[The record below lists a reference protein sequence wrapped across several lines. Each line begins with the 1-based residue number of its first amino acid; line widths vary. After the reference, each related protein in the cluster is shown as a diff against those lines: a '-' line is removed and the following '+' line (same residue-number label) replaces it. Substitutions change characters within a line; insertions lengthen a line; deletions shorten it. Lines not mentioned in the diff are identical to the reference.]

1 MTQNTNLNIF
11 PYYDDFDP
19 LKNYYKVLFK
29 PGISIQAREITT
41 LQSILQNQ
49 IERFGNHFFKEGSV
63 VIPGQ
68 IAYDFNYTCVEIN
81 DSHLGIP
88 VSAYIDKL
96 VGKLIQ
102 GETSGIKAKI
112 DNYITNVDSDR
123 SNYTLYIKY
132 QSSDTTNFELS
143 EFNDT
148 ENLIILEDVDYSL
161 STLRANSTFA
171 TTISSEST
179 SVGTAA
185 KIAAGVYFIRGY
197 FVEVSSQT
205 VILDQ
210 YTNTPSYRIGLSIQE
225 DFAVASN
232 EYNDLFDNAQGFSN
246 YTSSGADRLV
256 INTTLIKKSLDDFND
271 ENFIELLRVSN
282 GIVEKIIKTTTYNL
296 LADEFARRT
305 YDESGNYYVKPFK
318 VVLNESLN
326 DKIGNNGI
334 YNINQQTKGGGA
346 PSDDLA
352 CLSIDVGKAYVR
364 GYEIE
369 TPSTS
374 QIDINKP
381 RQTATAI
388 NESIPFSIG
397 KQIILNN
404 VYGSIPV
411 GINTT
416 SIINLYSD
424 RTSSA
429 GSPSGTQIGVA
440 RVYDFKLK
448 NSEYVDKSTKFECA
462 LYDIQTYTNITLNSN
477 ISSISTP
484 AFIEGKNGGASGYL
498 VSNVTD
504 SNAVSLYQVSG
515 TFLIGEQIKIN
526 GIDDARTIRTV
537 RDYGI
542 SDIHQL
548 YQPGFT
554 ADVLLSKE
562 VILGSSSSFSIS
574 NGTSGISTVTSSN
587 QNFYS
592 GINVGDIV
600 SYTIG
605 SSTLPTYSKVFSV
618 SPTLKSITIAP
629 VVGVPNVCLG
639 SLPTTA
645 STVNDFKKITLE
657 LLNTSNDYLYSELYN
672 KNISNLDL
680 DGSDVIIKKSYNI
693 AAGNFTTGSYSIT
706 LESGN
711 QDLTLEPFDEED
723 YTLTFSDGT
732 IVSLDSQKV
741 TPNNKT
747 ITIQGIPANSNAAI
761 LTVTFKKVNAKTR
774 KKIYNPCSTLVV
786 NKTSSGVST
795 STSGL
800 TFSNVY
806 GIRVEDK
813 EISLNIPDVE
823 SVLAVYE
830 SSTTADPELP
840 SITLTNLNSNISNSS
855 IGEKL
860 IGSAS
865 NAVAILVSNTTNN
878 VNLVYLNENRFVTN
892 EEVTFEVSNI
902 KATVFSVAVGDKNI
916 IASYIFDNGY
926 RNEFLDFSRIIRK
939 PNSESPTKKLKI
951 VYNNYTINPDD
962 DGDFVGVNSYDKD
975 RYSFNIPIF
984 NGIRSTDII
993 DLRPRVSAYSGS
1005 GSPFEFNSRV
1015 FSSEYS
1021 SSPYIFSK
1029 DKTINLSYSY
1039 YLPRIDKLFL
1049 TKDGDFIIN
1058 SGVPSITPKLPN
1070 TLDSSLEVA
1079 TIYLPAYLYN
1089 VEDCNIVLSP
1099 HKRYTMKD
1107 ISNLDDRISNVEY
1120 YTSLSLLET
1129 DTKNLTIRDS
1139 QTNLNKFKCGFFV
1152 DNFKTLDGG
1161 DSENL
1166 NFKASIDL
1174 ENGTL
1179 RPQHYTTSLDLL
1191 LGSELVSGTG
1201 IVYDPDADP
1210 RYVKDLGSPN
1220 IKKVGEIVCLNYKDV
1235 EYVANRFSSRV
1246 ENVNPF
1252 NVINWFGSIALNPS
1266 SDSWFESKV
1275 VGRNTVNVEGNFN
1288 STISR
1293 LGADSNTGLAPAQW
1307 NSWNDRLIASGV
1319 RTGRTQNVRGASIE
1333 VQDTIASTR
1342 TGTQVRV
1349 NEQFDTTTSTNIVS
1363 QSIILQMRSRNIEVV
1378 AKRLKP
1384 NTRLYGFF
1392 DSKDMNPYFIP
1403 KLLEV
1408 NMVSGTFQA
1417 GETVTGILGSKNI
1430 SFRLASQNHKYGPYN
1445 APTETYAV
1453 NPYQSLNGLSSVYSS
1468 TSTLLNVDT
1477 FSLQLKSTS
1486 QFYGCVAIGMQ
1497 LIGEISGAI
1506 ATISDLRL
1514 ISDSSGTLI
1523 ASLFIPDSNLPS
1535 TPSFPT
1541 GSKTL
1546 TLTSSSSNSQI
1557 AGISDS
1563 SAEAVFTS
1571 NGTLNNTQE
1580 TTLRIR
1586 NATTTT
1592 NAVFDSRVRT
1602 TNRWVDP
1609 LAQSF
1614 EVADTNG
1621 VFITKCDIFFRS
1633 KDTNNIP
1640 VTLQIRT
1647 MQNGTPTQQVLPF
1660 AEISME
1666 SKDVNISEDGTAS
1679 TTFIFPSPVY
1689 LEQTGGGYALVLVS
1703 ASDSYTVWISR
1714 MGETDIS
1721 TINKPDSE
1729 KIIISQQPSLGSLFK
1744 SQNGSTWDP
1753 SQLEDLK
1760 FVLYRADFDTS
1771 GSVRFYNPELNIGN
1785 RQIVSLS
1792 PNPISAYS
1800 QSAVIGL
1807 GKSLTSTDISNL
1819 TVGAGITQLNNPYF
1833 SGKLVSTLG
1842 TIGIGSALSVNDIG
1856 NGFTTS
1862 TTYSNVN
1869 IVNITGYGGGA
1880 TVTLVT
1886 NASGNVS
1893 SATVSSGG
1901 SGYAAGDTLT
1911 IDYNDTNNFGKNL
1924 VLSIPN
1930 DVGIIS
1936 AFNSIRIDNI
1946 QGTIDNNTNVPI
1958 DYIVSNGIEIV
1969 NAYVS
1974 SYSPIS
1980 TGTYLKVSHSN
1991 HGMYSSGISSVS
2003 LSGIESDVAPAILS
2017 TEYSSTSTADIKLS
2031 SVSNF
2036 TTFENRPVGVAN
2048 PGYIL
2053 ITNEIIQYTSVDTN
2067 TNTLGGILRAI
2078 DSTKLNLHKQNNLV
2092 FKYEFNGVSLRRIN
2106 KTHAIQAPI
2115 EIDSYH
2121 IHLNMSSGGVNRTVD
2136 NNLTGPKLFFN
2147 STKSGGSYLYTI
2159 PQTDSLVG
2167 LKATQNIAFNLVKPN
2182 VQTLLPNSTTIE
2194 SRIRTFS
2201 GTSVSGNEVP
2211 YIDNGYENI
2220 SLNSN
2225 NYLSSTRII
2234 CSKVN
2239 EEARLE
2245 DFPGKKS
2252 LTLEMVLSTNDS
2264 KVSPMIDLDR
2274 VNLITVMNR
2283 IDNPVSDF
2291 TLDPRVNGI
2300 DIDPNSAIYISK
2312 QVTLAKS
2319 ADSLKVLLDAYKHS
2333 SNEIKVMYRLFRNDS
2348 PNQQQK
2354 YELFPGYTNLDE
2366 NGNIINYSKNTGDSD
2381 TFISPSVNSNDFR
2394 GYEYTASNLPVFNGF
2409 QIKIIMTG
2417 TNQSF
2422 VPEIKNL
2429 RAIATL

>member
-1 MTQNTNLNIF
+1 MAQNTNLNIF

-19 LKNYYKVLFK
+19 VKNYYKVLFK
-29 PGISIQAREITT
+29 PGFSIQSREITT

-123 SNYTLYIKY
+123 STYTLYIKY

-143 EFNDT
+143 KFNDT
-148 ENLIILEDVDYSL
+148 ENLIILEDVEYSL
-161 STLRANSTFA
+161 SSLQANSTFA
-171 TTISSEST
+171 TTISTEST

-185 KIAAGVYFIRGY
+185 KIEKGIYFIRGY

-271 ENFIELLRVSN
+271 ENFIELLRVKN
-282 GIVEKIIKTTTYNL
+282 GILEKITKTTTNNL
-296 LADEFARRT
+296 LTEELARRT

-318 VVLNESLN
+318 VGLNESLN
-326 DKIGNNGI
+326 NKIGNNGI
-334 YNINQQTKGGGA
+334 YNLNQQTREGVN
-346 PSDDLA
+346 PSDNLA

-364 GYEIE
+364 GYEVE
-369 TPSTS
+369 TLTTS

-381 RQTATAI
+381 RQTGTVI

-404 VYGSIPV
+404 VTGSIPV
-411 GINTT
+411 GIGAS
-416 SIINLYSD
+416 SIVKLYGD
-424 RTSSA
+424 RTSVS
-429 GSPSGTQIGVA
+429 GISSGTEIGVA

-448 NSEYVDKSTKFECA
+448 NSEYVDESTKFECS
-462 LYDIQTYTNITLNSN
+462 LYDIQTYTNITLNSG

-498 VSNVTD
+498 VSDITTNSD
-504 SNAVSLYQVSG
+504 AVSLYQVSG

-526 GIDDARTIRTV
+526 GIDNTRTIRTV

-548 YQPGFT
+548 YQTGFT
-554 ADVLLSKE
+554 ADVLLSKV
-562 VILGSSSSFSIS
+562 VILGSSSSYSIS
-574 NGTSGISTVTSSN
+574 SETSGISTVTSSN

-600 SYTIG
+600 SYTKQG
-605 SSTLPTYSKVFSV
+605 ETVPTYNKVSNI
-618 SPTLKSITIAP
+618 SPTLKSITIVP
-629 VVGVPNVCLG
+629 TVDVPNVCSG
-639 SLPTTA
+639 SLPTA
-645 STVNDFKKITLE
+645 VSTVNDFKKITLE

-672 KNISNLDL
+672 KNISNLNL
-680 DGSDVIIKKSYNI
+680 ESSDVIIKKSYNI
-693 AAGNFTTGSYSIT
+693 APNSLTSGSYSAI
-706 LESGN
+706 LESN
-711 QDLTLEPFDEED
+711 PDLTLEPFDEED
-723 YTLTFSDGT
+723 YTLTFSDGVVVT
-732 IVSLDSQKV
+732 LDSQKLM
-741 TPNNKT
+741 PNNKT
-747 ITIQGIPANSNAAI
+747 ITIQGIPSGNTNGAT
-761 LTVTFKKVNAKTR
+761 LTVTFKKVNTKTR
-774 KKIYNPCSTLVV
+774 KKIYNPCSTLIID
-786 NKTSSGVST
+786 KTSSGIST
-795 STSGL
+795 STNGL
-800 TFSNVY
+800 TVSNVY
-806 GIRVEDK
+806 GIRVEDR
-813 EISLNIPDVE
+813 EISLNVPDVE

-830 SSTTADPELP
+830 SSTTNEPELP
-840 SITLTNLNSNISNSS
+840 SITLTDLNSNILNSS
-855 IGEKL
+855 IGEKI
-860 IGSAS
+860 IGTTS
-865 NAVAILVSNTTNN
+865 NAVATLVSTTSNRA
-878 VNLVYLNENRFVTN
+878 NLVYLNENKFVAN

-902 KATVFSVAVGDKNI
+902 KATVFSVTVGDKNI
-916 IASYIFDNGY
+916 RNSYIFDNGY
-926 RNEFLDFSRIIRK
+926 RKEFLDFSRIIR
-939 PNSESPTKKLKI
+939 NSNAESPTRKLKI
-951 VYNNYTINPDD
+951 VYNNYTIKPDD

-975 RYSFNIPIF
+975 RYSFNIPVF
-984 NGIRSTDII
+984 NGIRTTDII
-993 DLRPRVSAYSGS
+993 DLRPRVSAYSGNK
-1005 GSPFEFNSRV
+1005 SPFEFNSRV
-1015 FSSEYS
+1015 FSSEYG
-1021 SSPYIFSK
+1021 SSPYIFAK

-1070 TLDSSLEVA
+1070 TLDSGLEVA

-1089 VEDCNIVLSP
+1089 VDDCNIVLSP

-1107 ISNLDDRISNVEY
+1107 ISNIDDRVSNVEY

-1152 DNFKTLDGG
+1152 DNFNTLDGG
-1161 DSENL
+1161 DFENL

-1179 RPQHYTTSLDLL
+1179 RPQHYTTSIDLL

-1201 IVYDPDADP
+1201 IAYNPDADP

-1220 IKKVGEIVCLNYKDV
+1220 IKKVGDTVCLNYKDV

-1252 NVINWFGSIALNPS
+1252 NVINWFGSVALNPS

-1275 VGRNTVNVEGNFN
+1275 TGRNNINVEGNFN

-1293 LGADSNTGLAPAQW
+1293 LDADSNTGLAPAQW
-1307 NSWNDRLIASGV
+1307 NSWNTLTTTLDPIGKGRRQVTEVKTAS
-1319 RTGRTQNVRGASIE
+1319 
-1333 VQDTIASTR
+1333 R
-1342 TGTQVRV
+1342 TGTQVQV
-1349 NEQFDTTTSTNIVS
+1349 NEKLDTTTSTNITS
-1363 QSIILQMRSRNIEVV
+1363 QSIILTMRSRNIEVV

-1384 NTRLYGFF
+1384 NTRFYGFF
-1392 DSKDMNPYFIP
+1392 DGKDMNPYFIP

-1408 NMVSGTFQA
+1408 KMVSGTFQA
-1417 GETVTGILGSKNI
+1417 GETITGILGSKNI

-1445 APTETYAV
+1445 APTETYKT
-1453 NPYQSLNGLSSVYSS
+1453 NLYQATSGLSSIYSS

-1486 QFYGCVAIGMQ
+1486 QFYGCVSIGMQ
-1497 LIGEISGAI
+1497 LVGGTSGAI

-1514 ISDSSGTLI
+1514 ISDSNGTLI

-1535 TPSFPT
+1535 TPTFPT

-1563 SAEAVFTS
+1563 SADAVFTS
-1571 NGTLNNTQE
+1571 SGTLNNTQE

-1592 NAVFDSRVRT
+1592 NVVSGSNT
-1602 TNRWVDP
+1602 TTRNRWVDP

-1614 EVADTNG
+1614 EVADING
-1621 VFITKCDIFFRS
+1621 IFITKCDIFFRS
-1633 KDTNNIP
+1633 KDNNIP

-1647 MQNGTPTQQVLPF
+1647 MQNGTPTQQILPF
-1660 AEISME
+1660 AETVME
-1666 SKDVNISEDGTAS
+1666 AEKVNISEDGTVP
-1679 TTFIFPSPVY
+1679 TTFIFSSPIY
-1689 LEQTGGGYALVLVS
+1689 LEQTGSGYALVLVS

-1714 MGETDIS
+1714 MGETDVS

-1785 RQIVSLS
+1785 HQIVSLS

-1800 QSAVIGL
+1800 QSAIVGL
-1807 GKSLTSTDISNL
+1807 GKSLTSTDISEL

-1833 SGKLVSTLG
+1833 SGKLGSILG
-1842 TIGIGSALSVNDIG
+1842 TIGIGSTLLVNNSG
-1856 NGFTTS
+1856 NGFS
-1862 TTYSNVN
+1862 TGINTYFNVN
-1869 IVNITGYGGGA
+1869 TVNITGYGSGA
-1880 TVTLVT
+1880 KVTIVT
-1886 NASGNVS
+1886 NDSGNVS
-1893 SATVSSGG
+1893 SATVISGG
-1901 SGYAAGDTLT
+1901 SGYAVGDTLT
-1911 IDYNDTNNFGKNL
+1911 INYNDTNNFGKDL
-1924 VLSIPN
+1924 IISIPN

-1946 QGTIDNNTNVPI
+1946 QGTVDNNINRPV
-1958 DYIVSNGIEIV
+1958 DYIVSNGTAIA

-1974 SYSPIS
+1974 SYSSIN

-1991 HGMYSSGISSVS
+1991 HGMYSENSIVS
-2003 LSGIESDVAPAILS
+2003 LSGIESDVAPSILS

-2031 SVSNF
+2031 NVSNF
-2036 TTFENRPVGVAN
+2036 TTFENRPVGVGN

-2053 ITNEIIQYTSVDTN
+2053 ITNEIIQYTSVN
-2067 TNTLGGILRAI
+2067 ASTNTLGGILRAI
-2078 DSTKLNLHKQNNLV
+2078 DSTKLNLHYQNSLV

-2106 KTHAIQAPI
+2106 KTHTITSPI

-2121 IHLNMSSGGVNRTVD
+2121 IHLNMSLDGVNRKED
-2136 NNLTGPKLFFN
+2136 NTTGPKLFFN

-2159 PQTDSLVG
+2159 PQMGSSVG
-2167 LKATQNIAFNLVKPN
+2167 PKVTQNIAFNLVKPN
-2182 VQTLLPNSTTIE
+2182 VQTLLPNSTNIE

-2211 YIDNGYENI
+2211 YIDNGYESI

-2225 NYLSSTRII
+2225 NYLSSTRMI

-2239 EEARLE
+2239 EESRLV

-2274 VNLITVMNR
+2274 VNLITIMNR
-2283 IDNPVSDF
+2283 IDAPVSDF

-2300 DIDPNSAIYISK
+2300 DTDPNSAIYISK

-2319 ADSLKVLLDAYKHS
+2319 ADSLKVLLDAYRHT

-2348 PNQQQK
+2348 PNQKQN

-2366 NGNIINYSKNTGDSD
+2366 NGNIINYSKNTGSSD
-2381 TFISPSVNSNDFR
+2381 TFVSPSISSNDFR

>member
-1 MTQNTNLNIF
+1 MRELAFLN
-11 PYYDDFDP
+11 
-19 LKNYYKVLFK
+19 K
-29 PGISIQAREITT
+29 GITITLT
-41 LQSILQNQ
+41 
-49 IERFGNHFFKEGSV
+49 
-63 VIPGQ
+63 
-68 IAYDFNYTCVEIN
+68 D
-81 DSHLGIP
+81 
-88 VSAYIDKL
+88 
-96 VGKLIQ
+96 
-102 GETSGIKAKI
+102 
-112 DNYITNVDSDR
+112 
-123 SNYTLYIKY
+123 
-132 QSSDTTNFELS
+132 
-143 EFNDT
+143 
-148 ENLIILEDVDYSL
+148 
-161 STLRANSTFA
+161 
-171 TTISSEST
+171 
-179 SVGTAA
+179 
-185 KIAAGVYFIRGY
+185 
-197 FVEVSSQT
+197 
-205 VILDQ
+205 
-210 YTNTPSYRIGLSIQE
+210 
-225 DFAVASN
+225 
-232 EYNDLFDNAQGFSN
+232 
-246 YTSSGADRLV
+246 
-256 INTTLIKKSLDDFND
+256 
-271 ENFIELLRVSN
+271 
-282 GIVEKIIKTTTYNL
+282 
-296 LADEFARRT
+296 
-305 YDESGNYYVKPFK
+305 
-318 VVLNESLN
+318 
-326 DKIGNNGI
+326 
-334 YNINQQTKGGGA
+334 
-346 PSDDLA
+346 
-352 CLSIDVGKAYVR
+352 
-364 GYEIE
+364 
-369 TPSTS
+369 
-374 QIDINKP
+374 
-381 RQTATAI
+381 
-388 NESIPFSIG
+388 
-397 KQIILNN
+397 
-404 VYGSIPV
+404 
-411 GINTT
+411 
-416 SIINLYSD
+416 
-424 RTSSA
+424 
-429 GSPSGTQIGVA
+429 
-440 RVYDFKLK
+440 
-448 NSEYVDKSTKFECA
+448 
-462 LYDIQTYTNITLNSN
+462 LNSN
-477 ISSISTP
+477 I
-484 AFIEGKNGGASGYL
+484 L
-498 VSNVTD
+498 
-504 SNAVSLYQVSG
+504 
-515 TFLIGEQIKIN
+515 
-526 GIDDARTIRTV
+526 
-537 RDYGI
+537 
-542 SDIHQL
+542 
-548 YQPGFT
+548 
-554 ADVLLSKE
+554 
-562 VILGSSSSFSIS
+562 
-574 NGTSGISTVTSSN
+574 
-587 QNFYS
+587 
-592 GINVGDIV
+592 
-600 SYTIG
+600 
-605 SSTLPTYSKVFSV
+605 
-618 SPTLKSITIAP
+618 
-629 VVGVPNVCLG
+629 
-639 SLPTTA
+639 
-645 STVNDFKKITLE
+645 
-657 LLNTSNDYLYSELYN
+657 
-672 KNISNLDL
+672 
-680 DGSDVIIKKSYNI
+680 
-693 AAGNFTTGSYSIT
+693 
-706 LESGN
+706 
-711 QDLTLEPFDEED
+711 
-723 YTLTFSDGT
+723 
-732 IVSLDSQKV
+732 
-741 TPNNKT
+741 
-747 ITIQGIPANSNAAI
+747 
-761 LTVTFKKVNAKTR
+761 
-774 KKIYNPCSTLVV
+774 
-786 NKTSSGVST
+786 
-795 STSGL
+795 
-800 TFSNVY
+800 
-806 GIRVEDK
+806 
-813 EISLNIPDVE
+813 
-823 SVLAVYE
+823 
-830 SSTTADPELP
+830 
-840 SITLTNLNSNISNSS
+840 NSS
-855 IGEKL
+855 IGEKI
-860 IGSAS
+860 IGTTS
-865 NAVAILVSNTTNN
+865 NAVATLVSITNN
-878 VNLVYLNENRFVTN
+878 TVNLVYLNENRFVAN

-916 IASYIFDNGY
+916 RNSYIFDNGY
-926 RNEFLDFSRIIRK
+926 RKEFLDFSRIIRTS
-939 PNSESPTKKLKI
+939 NAESPTRKLKI
-951 VYNNYTINPDD
+951 VYNNYTINLDD

-975 RYSFNIPIF
+975 RYSFNIPVF
-984 NGIRSTDII
+984 DTIRSTDII
-993 DLRPRVSAYSGS
+993 DLRPRVSAYSGTK
-1005 GSPFEFNSRV
+1005 SPFEFNSRV
-1015 FSSEYS
+1015 FSSENG
-1021 SSPYIFSK
+1021 SSPYIFTK
-1029 DKTINLSYSY
+1029 DKTINLSYSH

-1049 TKDGDFIIN
+1049 TKDGEFIIN

-1070 TLDSSLEVA
+1070 ALDSSLEVA

-1107 ISNLDDRISNVEY
+1107 IFNLDDRVSNVEY

-1201 IVYDPDADP
+1201 IVYNPDADP

-1220 IKKVGEIVCLNYKDV
+1220 IKKVGDIVCLNYKDV

-1252 NVINWFGSIALNPS
+1252 NVINWFGSIVLNPD

-1275 VGRNTVNVEGNFN
+1275 IGRETVNVEGNFN

-1293 LGADSNTGLAPAQW
+1293 LGADSNTGLTPAQW
-1307 NSWNDRLIASGV
+1307 NSWNESTTTADPRGKGRRLV
-1319 RTGRTQNVRGASIE
+1319 T
-1333 VQDTIASTR
+1333 DTTTINR
-1342 TGTQVRV
+1342 VGTQVRV
-1349 NEQFDTTTSTNIVS
+1349 DERFDTTTSTNVVS

-1408 NMVSGTFQA
+1408 KMVSGTFQA
-1417 GETVTGILGSKNI
+1417 GETVTGISGAKNI
-1430 SFRLASQNHKYGPYN
+1430 SFRIASQNHKYGPYN

-1541 GSKTL
+1541 GNKTL

-1592 NAVFDSRVRT
+1592 NAVFDSNVRT

-1666 SKDVNISEDGTAS
+1666 SKDVNISENGTVP
-1679 TTFIFPSPVY
+1679 TTFVFPSPVY
-1689 LEQTGGGYALVLVS
+1689 LEQTGSGYALVLVS

-1785 RQIVSLS
+1785 HQIVSLS

-1800 QSAVIGL
+1800 QSAIIGL
-1807 GKSLTSTDISNL
+1807 GKNLTSTDISNL

-1842 TIGIGSALSVNDIG
+1842 TIGIGSALSITNPGYGYTSNTTWNNVPLTTLTGFG
-1856 NGFTTS
+1856 NGAYVNLTISNNVAVAS
-1862 TTYSNVN
+1862 TVL
-1869 IVNITGYGGGA
+1869 I
-1880 TVTLVT
+1880 
-1886 NASGNVS
+1886 
-1893 SATVSSGG
+1893 GG

-1911 IDYNDTNNFGKNL
+1911 VNPSYTGGFGKDL
-1924 VLSIPN
+1924 ILSIPN
-1930 DVGIIS
+1930 NVGIIS

-1946 QGTIDNNTNVPI
+1946 QGTVDNNTNVSVN
-1958 DYIVSNGIEIV
+1958 YIVSNGTVIT

-1974 SYSPIS
+1974 SYSSIN

-1991 HGMYSSGISSVS
+1991 HGMYSENSIVS
-2003 LSGIESDVAPAILS
+2003 LSGIESDVAPTILS
-2017 TEYSSTSTADIKLS
+2017 TEYSSTSTADIRLS
-2031 SVSNF
+2031 NVSNF
-2036 TTFENRPVGVAN
+2036 TTFENRPVGVGN

-2053 ITNEIIQYTSVDTN
+2053 INNEIIQYTSVDTN
-2067 TNTLGGILRAI
+2067 ANTLAGITSRAV
-2078 DSTKLNLHKQNNLV
+2078 DATKLNLHKQNDLV

-2121 IHLNMSSGGVNRTVD
+2121 IYLNMSSGGVNRTVD

-2167 LKATQNIAFNLVKPN
+2167 PKATQNIAFNLVKPN
-2182 VQTLLPNSTTIE
+2182 VQTLLPNSTNIE

-2225 NYLSSTRII
+2225 NYLSSTRLIA
-2234 CSKVN
+2234 STVN
-2239 EEARLE
+2239 ENARLG

-2283 IDNPVSDF
+2283 IDTPVSDF

-2300 DIDPNSAIYISK
+2300 DTDPNSAIYISK
-2312 QVTLAKS
+2312 QVALAKS
-2319 ADSLKVLLDAYKHS
+2319 ADSLKVLLDAYRHS

-2348 PNQQQK
+2348 PNQEQK

-2366 NGNIINYSKNTGDSD
+2366 NGNIINYSKNTGDAD
-2381 TFISPSVNSNDFR
+2381 TFVSPSVNPNDFR

>member
-1 MTQNTNLNIF
+1 MAQNTNLNIF

-29 PGISIQAREITT
+29 PGVSIQAREITT

-132 QSSDTTNFELS
+132 QSSDSTNFKLS
-143 EFNDT
+143 KFNDT
-148 ENLIILEDVDYSL
+148 ENLIILEDIDYSL
-161 STLRANSTFA
+161 SSLRANSTFA

-185 KIAAGVYFIRGY
+185 KIAEGVYFIRGY

-271 ENFIELLRVSN
+271 ENFIELLRVRN
-282 GIVEKIIKTTTYNL
+282 GIVEKITRTTTNNL
-296 LADEFARRT
+296 LTEELARRT
-305 YDESGNYYVKPFK
+305 YDESGDYYVKPFK
-318 VVLNESLN
+318 VALNESLN
-326 DKIGNNGI
+326 NKIGNNGI
-334 YNINQQTKGGGA
+334 YNFNQQTKGGGS

-364 GYEIE
+364 GYEVE
-369 TPSTS
+369 TPTTF

-381 RQTATAI
+381 RQTDTTI
-388 NESIPFSIG
+388 NESIPFSVG
-397 KQIILNN
+397 NQIILNN

-416 SIINLYSD
+416 SIVKLYSD

-429 GSPSGTQIGVA
+429 GSPSGTEIGVA

-448 NSEYVDKSTKFECA
+448 NSEYVDKSTKFECS
-462 LYDIQTYTNITLNSN
+462 LYDIQTYTNIILNSG
-477 ISSISTP
+477 ISSITTP

-504 SNAVSLYQVSG
+504 SNVVSLYQVSG

-526 GIDDARTIRTV
+526 GINDTRTIRTV
-537 RDYGI
+537 RDYNI

-548 YQPGFT
+548 YQTGFT
-554 ADVLLSKE
+554 ADVLLSKV
-562 VILGSSSSFSIS
+562 VILGSSSSYSIS
-574 NGTSGISTVTSSN
+574 SETSGISTVTSSN

-657 LLNTSNDYLYSELYN
+657 LLNTSNAYLYSELYN
-672 KNISNLDL
+672 KNISNLNL

-693 AAGNFTTGSYSIT
+693 APGNFTTGTYSAT
-706 LESGN
+706 LETN
-711 QDLTLEPFDEED
+711 PDLTLEPFDEED
-723 YTLTFSDGT
+723 YTLTFSDGA
-732 IVSLDSQKV
+732 VVPLDSQKV
-741 TPNNKT
+741 TTNNKT
-747 ITIQGIPANSNAAI
+747 ITIRGITPNSNSAT
-761 LTVTFKKVNAKTR
+761 LTVTFKKVNTKTR
-774 KKIYNPCSTLVV
+774 KKIYNPCSTLIV

-806 GIRVEDK
+806 GLRVEDK

-823 SVLAVYE
+823 SVLAIYE
-830 SSTTADPELP
+830 SSTTNEPTLP
-840 SITLTNLNSNISNSS
+840 SITLTDLNSNILNSS
-855 IGEKL
+855 IGEKI
-860 IGSAS
+860 IGTTS
-865 NAVAILVSNTTNN
+865 NAVATLVSITNN
-878 VNLVYLNENRFVTN
+878 TVNLVYLNENRFVVN
-892 EEVTFEVSNI
+892 EEVTFEVSSI

-916 IASYIFDNGY
+916 RNSYIFDNGY
-926 RNEFLDFSRIIRK
+926 RKEFLDFSRIIRTS
-939 PNSESPTKKLKI
+939 NAESPTRKLKI
-951 VYNNYTINPDD
+951 VYNNYNINPDD

-975 RYSFNIPIF
+975 RYSFNIPVF
-984 NGIRSTDII
+984 DTIRSTDII
-993 DLRPRVSAYSGS
+993 DLRPRVSAYSGTK
-1005 GSPFEFNSRV
+1005 SPFEFNSRV
-1015 FSSEYS
+1015 FSSENG
-1021 SSPYIFSK
+1021 SSPYIFTK

-1152 DNFKTLDGG
+1152 DNFKSLDGG

-1174 ENGTL
+1174 ENETL
-1179 RPQHYTTSLDLL
+1179 RPEHYTTSIDLL

-1220 IKKVGEIVCLNYKDV
+1220 IKKVGDIVCLNYRDV

-1252 NVINWFGSIALNPS
+1252 NVINWLGSIVLHPS

-1275 VGRNTVNVEGNFN
+1275 IGRETVNVEGNFN

-1307 NSWNDRLIASGV
+1307 NSWNESTTTADPRGRGRRLV
-1319 RTGRTQNVRGASIE
+1319 T
-1333 VQDTIASTR
+1333 DTTTINRA
-1342 TGTQVRV
+1342 GTQVRV
-1349 NEQFDTTTSTNIVS
+1349 DERFDTTTSTNVVS

-1453 NPYQSLNGLSSVYSS
+1453 NPYQSLNGLASVYSS

-1523 ASLFIPDSNLPS
+1523 ASLFIPDFNLPS

-1546 TLTSSSSNSQI
+1546 TLTSSSTNSQI

-1592 NAVFDSRVRT
+1592 NAVFDSNVRT

-1660 AEISME
+1660 AETIME
-1666 SKDVNISEDGTAS
+1666 ATDVNISENGTVP
-1679 TTFIFPSPVY
+1679 TTFVFPSPVY
-1689 LEQTGGGYALVLVS
+1689 LEQTSSGYALVLVS

-1714 MGETDIS
+1714 MGETDVS

-1833 SGKLVSTLG
+1833 SGRLVSTLG
-1842 TIGIGSALSVNDIG
+1842 SIGIGSTLSITNPGYGYSSNTTWNNVPLTTLTGFG
-1856 NGFTTS
+1856 NGAYVNLTI
-1862 TTYSNVN
+1862 SNNVA
-1869 IVNITGYGGGA
+1869 V
-1880 TVTLVT
+1880 
-1886 NASGNVS
+1886 AS
-1893 SATVSSGG
+1893 TVSIGG

-1911 IDYNDTNNFGKNL
+1911 VSPSYTGGFGKNL
-1924 VLSIPN
+1924 ILSIPN
-1930 DVGIIS
+1930 NVGIIS

-1946 QGTIDNNTNVPI
+1946 QGTVDNNTNVSV
-1958 DYIVSNGIEIV
+1958 DYIVSNGTVIT

-1974 SYSPIS
+1974 SYSSIN

-1991 HGMYSSGISSVS
+1991 HGMYSENSIVS

-2017 TEYSSTSTADIKLS
+2017 TEYSSTSTADIRLS
-2031 SVSNF
+2031 NVSNF
-2036 TTFENRPVGVAN
+2036 TTFENRPVGVGN

-2053 ITNEIIQYTSVDTN
+2053 INNEIIQYTSVDTN
-2067 TNTLGGILRAI
+2067 ANTLAGITSRAV
-2078 DSTKLNLHKQNNLV
+2078 DATKLNLHKQNDLV

-2106 KTHAIQAPI
+2106 KTHTISSPI

-2167 LKATQNIAFNLVKPN
+2167 PKATQNIAFNLVKPN
-2182 VQTLLPNSTTIE
+2182 VQTLLPNSTNIE

-2201 GTSVSGNEVP
+2201 GTSVSGNEDP

-2225 NYLSSTRII
+2225 NYLSSTRLIA
-2234 CSKVN
+2234 STVN
-2239 EEARLE
+2239 ENARLGA
-2245 DFPGKKS
+2245 FPGKKS

-2283 IDNPVSDF
+2283 IDTPVSDF

-2300 DIDPNSAIYISK
+2300 DTDPNSAIYISK

-2319 ADSLKVLLDAYKHS
+2319 ADSLKVLLDAYRHS

-2348 PNQQQK
+2348 PNQEQK

-2366 NGNIINYSKNTGDSD
+2366 NGNIINYSKNTGDAD
-2381 TFISPSVNSNDFR
+2381 TFVSPSVNPNDFR
-2394 GYEYTASNLPVFNGF
+2394 GYEYSASNLPVFNGF

>member
-1 MTQNTNLNIF
+1 MAQNTNLNIF

-29 PGISIQAREITT
+29 PGTSVQAREITT

-49 IERFGNHFFKEGSV
+49 VEKFGKHFFKEGSV

-102 GETSGIKAKI
+102 GETSGIKAKV
-112 DNYITNVDSDR
+112 DSYITNIDSDR
-123 SNYTLYIKY
+123 STHTLYIKY

-143 EFNDT
+143 KFNDN

-161 STLRANSTFA
+161 SSLRVNSTFA

-179 SVGTAA
+179 SIGTAA
-185 KIAAGVYFIRGY
+185 KIAKGIYFIRGY

-246 YTSSGADRLV
+246 YTSSGADRLI
-256 INTTLIKKSLDDFND
+256 INTTLIKKALDDFND
-271 ENFIELLRVSN
+271 ENFIELLRVRN
-282 GIVEKIIKTTTYNL
+282 GVVEKITKTTTNSL
-296 LADEFARRT
+296 LNDELARRT

-318 VVLNESLN
+318 VTLNESLN

-334 YNINQQTKGGGA
+334 YNINQQTKGGGS

-369 TPSTS
+369 TLTTS
-374 QIDINKP
+374 QLDINKP
-381 RQTATAI
+381 RQTDTAI
-388 NESIPFSIG
+388 NEAIPFSVG
-397 KQIILNN
+397 NQIILNN

-416 SIINLYSD
+416 SVVKLYSD
-424 RTSSA
+424 RTVTPGTS
-429 GSPSGTQIGVA
+429 SGTEIGVA

-448 NSEYVDKSTKFECA
+448 NSEYVDESTKFECA
-462 LYDIQTYTNITLNSN
+462 LYDIQTYTYITLNSN
-477 ISSISTP
+477 ISFISTP
-484 AFIEGKNGGASGYL
+484 AFIEGKNSGASGYL
-498 VSNVTD
+498 VSPISN
-504 SNAVSLYQVSG
+504 SNAVLLYQVSG

-526 GIDDARTIRTV
+526 GVDDSRTIRTV

-548 YQPGFT
+548 YQTGFT

-574 NGTSGISTVTSSN
+574 DGTSGISTVTSSN

-605 SSTLPTYSKVFSV
+605 SSTLPTYSKVSSV
-618 SPTLKSITIAP
+618 SPTLKSLTITP
-629 VVGVPNVCLG
+629 VVGVPNVGLG
-639 SLPTTA
+639 SLPTT
-645 STVNDFKKITLE
+645 SSVVNDFKKITLE
-657 LLNTSNDYLYSELYN
+657 LLSTSNAYLYSELYN
-672 KNISNLDL
+672 KNISNLNL
-680 DGSDVIIKKSYNI
+680 NGSDVIIKKSYNI

-711 QDLTLEPFDEED
+711 PDLTLEPFDEED
-723 YTLTFSDGT
+723 YTLTFSDGA
-732 IVSLDSQKV
+732 IASLDSQKV
-741 TPNNKT
+741 ITNNKT
-747 ITIQGIPANSNAAI
+747 ITIQGITANPNSAT
-761 LTVTFKKVNAKTR
+761 LTVTFKKVNTKTR

-823 SVLAVYE
+823 SILAVYE
-830 SSTTADPELP
+830 SSTTDEPKLP
-840 SITLTNLNSNISNSS
+840 SITLTNLNSNISNSNV
-855 IGEKL
+855 GEKI
-860 IGSAS
+860 IGSTS
-865 NAVAILVSNTTNN
+865 NAVAILVSNT
-878 VNLVYLNENRFVTN
+878 VNKVDLVYLNENRFVIN

-916 IASYIFDNGY
+916 RNSYIFDNGY
-926 RNEFLDFSRIIRK
+926 RKEFLDFSRIIRK
-939 PNSESPTKKLKI
+939 SNSESPTKKLKI
-951 VYNNYTINPDD
+951 VYNNYTINPND

-975 RYSFNIPIF
+975 RYSFNIPTF
-984 NGIRSTDII
+984 NGIRSADII

-1005 GSPFEFNSRV
+1005 RSPFEFNSRV
-1015 FSSEYS
+1015 FSSENS

-1152 DNFKTLDGG
+1152 DNFKSLDGG
-1161 DSENL
+1161 DSGNL
-1166 NFKASIDL
+1166 NFRASIDL
-1174 ENGTL
+1174 ENETL
-1179 RPQHYTTSLDLL
+1179 RPQHYTTSVDLL
-1191 LGSELVSGTG
+1191 LGSELVSGAG
-1201 IVYDPDADP
+1201 IVYDPNADP

-1220 IKKVGEIVCLNYKDV
+1220 IKKVGDIVCLNYKNV

-1252 NVINWFGSIALNPS
+1252 NVINWFGSVVLHPS

-1275 VGRNTVNVEGNFN
+1275 IGRDTVNVEGNFN

-1307 NSWNDRLIASGV
+1307 NSWNESTTTADPRGRGRRLV
-1319 RTGRTQNVRGASIE
+1319 T
-1333 VQDTIASTR
+1333 DTTTINRA
-1342 TGTQVRV
+1342 GTQVRV
-1349 NEQFDTTTSTNIVS
+1349 NERFDTTTSTNVVS
-1363 QSIILQMRSRNIEVV
+1363 QSIILQMRSRNIEIL

-1384 NTRLYGFF
+1384 NTRFYGFF

-1408 NMVSGTFQA
+1408 KMVSGTFQA
-1417 GETVTGILGSKNI
+1417 GETVTGILGAKNI
-1430 SFRLASQNHKYGPYN
+1430 SFRLASQNHKYGPYT

-1453 NPYQSLNGLSSVYSS
+1453 NLYQSLNGLSSVYSS

-1477 FSLQLKSTS
+1477 FSLQLKSSS

-1497 LIGEISGAI
+1497 LVGEASGAI

-1571 NGTLNNTQE
+1571 SGTLNNTQE

-1592 NAVFDSRVRT
+1592 TTVFDSNVRT

-1621 VFITKCDIFFRS
+1621 VFITKCDVFFRS
-1633 KDTNNIP
+1633 KDTNEIP

-1660 AEISME
+1660 AETIVE
-1666 SKDVNISEDGTAS
+1666 AKDVNISEDGTVP

-1689 LEQTGGGYALVLVS
+1689 LEQTNSGYALVLVS

-1785 RQIVSLS
+1785 HQIVSLS

-1800 QSAVIGL
+1800 QSAIIGL

-1833 SGKLVSTLG
+1833 SGRLVSTLG
-1842 TIGIGSALSVNDIG
+1842 SIGIGSTLSITNPGYGYSSNITWNNVPLTTLTGFG
-1856 NGFTTS
+1856 NGAYVNLTI
-1862 TTYSNVN
+1862 SNNVA
-1869 IVNITGYGGGA
+1869 V
-1880 TVTLVT
+1880 
-1886 NASGNVS
+1886 AS
-1893 SATVSSGG
+1893 TVSIGG
-1901 SGYAAGDTLT
+1901 SGYTAGDTLT
-1911 IDYNDTNNFGKNL
+1911 VNPSYTGGFGRNL

-1930 DVGIIS
+1930 NVGIIS
-1936 AFNSIRIDNI
+1936 AFNSILVDNI
-1946 QGTIDNNTNVPI
+1946 QGTVNNNINIPA
-1958 DYIVSNGIEIV
+1958 DYIASNGTAIV
-1969 NAYVS
+1969 NGYIN
-1974 SYSPIS
+1974 SYSGIN
-1980 TGTYLKVSHSN
+1980 TGTYLKVFHTN
-1991 HGMYSSGISSVS
+1991 HGMYSKNSIVS
-2003 LSGIESDVAPAILS
+2003 LSGIESDISPSILSADYSSAPATNIQLS
-2017 TEYSSTSTADIKLS
+2017 N
-2031 SVSNF
+2031 VSIF
-2036 TTFENRPVGVAN
+2036 TTFENTPVGPGN

-2053 ITNEIIQYTSVDTN
+2053 INNEIIQYTGVNTDTN
-2067 TNTLGGILRAI
+2067 TLSGILGTI
-2078 DSTKLNLHKQNNLV
+2078 DATKLNLHKQNDLV

-2106 KTHAIQAPI
+2106 KTHIIQSPI

-2121 IHLNMSSGGVNRTVD
+2121 IHLDMLSGGTTREVD
-2136 NNLTGPKLFFN
+2136 DIITGSKLFFN
-2147 STKSGGSYLYTI
+2147 STKSGGSYLHTI
-2159 PQTDSLVG
+2159 PQTDTING
-2167 LKATQNIAFNLVKPN
+2167 PKATQNIAFNLIKPN
-2182 VQTLLPNSTTIE
+2182 VQTLLPNSTNIE

-2225 NYLSSTRII
+2225 NYLSSTRMI
-2234 CSKVN
+2234 CSTVN
-2239 EEARLE
+2239 ENDRLI

-2252 LTLEMVLSTNDS
+2252 FTMEMVLSTVDS

-2300 DIDPNSAIYISK
+2300 DTDPNSAIYISK
-2312 QVTLAKS
+2312 QVNLVKS
-2319 ADSLKVLLDAYKHS
+2319 ADSLKVLLDAYRHS

-2348 PNQQQK
+2348 PNQKQN
-2354 YELFPGYTNLDE
+2354 YELFPGYANLDE

-2381 TFISPSVNSNDFR
+2381 TFVSPSVNSNDFR
-2394 GYEYTASNLPVFNGF
+2394 GYEYTASNLPIFNGF

-2422 VPEIKNL
+2422 VPEVKNL

>member
-1 MTQNTNLNIF
+1 MAQNTNLNIF

-29 PGISIQAREITT
+29 PGVSIQAREITT

-49 IERFGNHFFKEGSV
+49 IERFGKHFFKEGSV

-112 DNYITNVDSDR
+112 DSYITNVDSDR

-132 QSSDTTNFELS
+132 QSSDSTNFKLS
-143 EFNDT
+143 KFNDA

-161 STLRANSTFA
+161 SSLRANSTFA

-185 KIAAGVYFIRGY
+185 KIAEGVYFIRGY
-197 FVEVSSQT
+197 FVEVSPQT

-271 ENFIELLRVSN
+271 ENFIELLRVRN
-282 GIVEKIIKTTTYNL
+282 GIVEKITKTTTNSL
-296 LADEFARRT
+296 LTDELARRT
-305 YDESGNYYVKPFK
+305 YDESGDYYVKPFK
-318 VVLNESLN
+318 VTLNESLN
-326 DKIGNNGI
+326 NKIGNNGI
-334 YNINQQTKGGGA
+334 YNLDQQTKGGGS
-346 PSDDLA
+346 PSNDLA

-364 GYEIE
+364 GYEVE
-369 TPSTS
+369 TRTTS

-381 RQTATAI
+381 RQTDTII

-404 VYGSIPV
+404 VYGSIP
-411 GINTT
+411 IAIDTT
-416 SIINLYSD
+416 SIVKLYNG
-424 RTSSA
+424 RTLSPGSS
-429 GSPSGTQIGVA
+429 SGTEIGVA

-448 NSEYVDKSTKFECA
+448 NSEYVDESTKFECS

-477 ISSISTP
+477 ISSIPTP

-498 VSNVTD
+498 VSDVTD
-504 SNAVSLYQVSG
+504 SNVVSLYQVSG

-526 GIDDARTIRTV
+526 GIDDTRTILTV

-548 YQPGFT
+548 YQTGFT
-554 ADVLLSKE
+554 ADVLLSNG
-562 VILGSSSSFSIS
+562 VTLGSSSSFSIS
-574 NGTSGISTVTSSN
+574 RESSGISTVTSSN
-587 QNFYS
+587 QSFYS

-600 SYTIG
+600 SYTKQG
-605 SSTLPTYSKVFSV
+605 ESVPTYNSV
-618 SPTLKSITIAP
+618 STISPTLKSITIVPTAD
-629 VVGVPNVCLG
+629 VPNVCVGGL
-639 SLPTTA
+639 STTT

-657 LLNTSNDYLYSELYN
+657 LLNTSNAYLYSELHN
-672 KNISNLDL
+672 KNISNLNL
-680 DGSDVIIKKSYNI
+680 EGSDVIIKKSYNI
-693 AAGNFTTGSYSIT
+693 AAPSSFATGSYTQT
-706 LESGN
+706 LETN
-711 QDLTLEPFDEED
+711 PDLTLEPFDEED
-723 YTLTFSDGT
+723 YTLTFSNGD
-732 IVSLDSQKV
+732 VVPLDSQKV
-741 TPNNKT
+741 IINNKT
-747 ITIQGIPANSNAAI
+747 ITIQGITPNPNDAT

-774 KKIYNPCSTLVV
+774 KKIYNPCSTLVID
-786 NKTSSGVST
+786 KTNSGVST

-800 TFSNVY
+800 TFSKVY
-806 GIRVEDK
+806 GTRVEDK

-830 SSTTADPELP
+830 SSTTNEPELP
-840 SITLTNLNSNISNSS
+840 SITVTDLNSNILNSS
-855 IGEKL
+855 IGEKI
-860 IGSAS
+860 IGTTS
-865 NAVAILVSNTTNN
+865 NAVATLVSINN
-878 VNLVYLNENRFVTN
+878 DKVNLIYLNENRFIIN
-892 EEVTFEVSNI
+892 EEVKFEVSNI
-902 KATVFSVAVGDKNI
+902 KATVFSVTVGDKNI
-916 IASYIFDNGY
+916 RNSYTFDNGY
-926 RNEFLDFSRIIRK
+926 RKEFLDFSRIIR
-939 PNSESPTKKLKI
+939 NSNTESPTRKLKI
-951 VYNNYTINPDD
+951 VYNNYTINAND

-975 RYSFNIPIF
+975 RYSFNIPVF
-984 NGIRSTDII
+984 DGIRTTDII

-1005 GSPFEFNSRV
+1005 RSPFEFNSRV
-1015 FSSEYS
+1015 FSSQYG
-1021 SSPYIFSK
+1021 SSPYIFAK
-1029 DKTINLSYSY
+1029 DKAINLSYSY

-1058 SGVPSITPKLPN
+1058 SGVPSITPRLPN
-1070 TLDSSLEVA
+1070 TLDSALEVA

-1089 VEDCNIVLSP
+1089 VDDCNIVLSP

-1107 ISNLDDRISNVEY
+1107 ISNIDDRVSNVEY

-1161 DSENL
+1161 DSGNT

-1174 ENGTL
+1174 ENETL

-1201 IVYDPDADP
+1201 IVYNPDADP

-1220 IKKVGEIVCLNYKDV
+1220 IKKVGDIVCLNYKDV
-1235 EYVANRFSSRV
+1235 EYVANRFASRV

-1252 NVINWFGSIALNPS
+1252 NVINWLGSVSLHPS
-1266 SDSWFESKV
+1266 SDSWFDSKV
-1275 VGRNTVNVEGNFN
+1275 IGTNTVNVEGNYN
-1288 STISR
+1288 STVSS
-1293 LGADSNTGLAPAQW
+1293 LGADSNTGLAPAHW
-1307 NSWNDRLIASGV
+1307 NSWN
-1319 RTGRTQNVRGASIE
+1319 E
-1333 VQDTIASTR
+1333 STTTVDPKGKGKR
-1342 TGTQVRV
+1342 QVTDITTVNRAGTQVKV
-1349 NEQFDTTTSTNIVS
+1349 NEKFDTTTSTNVVS

-1384 NTRLYGFF
+1384 NTRFYGFF

-1408 NMVSGTFQA
+1408 KMVSGTFQA
-1417 GETVTGILGSKNI
+1417 GETVTGILGAKNI
-1430 SFRLASQNHKYGPYN
+1430 SFRLSSQNHKYGPYN
-1445 APTETYAV
+1445 APTETYTV
-1453 NPYQSLNGLSSVYSS
+1453 NPYQAISGLSSVYSS

-1486 QFYGCVAIGMQ
+1486 EFYGCVAIGMQ
-1497 LIGEISGAI
+1497 LVGETSGAI
-1506 ATISDLRL
+1506 STISDLRL

-1535 TPSFPT
+1535 TPTFLT

-1557 AGISDS
+1557 TGISDS
-1563 SAEAVFTS
+1563 SADALFTS
-1571 NGTLNNTQE
+1571 SGTLNNTEE

-1592 NAVFDSRVRT
+1592 NEVSDSNT
-1602 TNRWVDP
+1602 TTRNRWVDP

-1614 EVADTNG
+1614 EVVDTNG
-1621 VFITKCDIFFRS
+1621 VFITKCDVFFRS
-1633 KDTNNIP
+1633 KDNNDIP

-1647 MQNGTPTQQVLPF
+1647 MQNGTPTQQILPF
-1660 AEISME
+1660 AETVME
-1666 SKDVNISEDGTAS
+1666 AKDVNISENGTVP
-1679 TTFIFPSPVY
+1679 TTFVFPSPVY
-1689 LEQTGGGYALVLVS
+1689 LEQTGSGYALVLVS

-1714 MGETDIS
+1714 MTETDIS

-1729 KIIISQQPSLGSLFK
+1729 KIIISQQPTLGSLFK

-1785 RQIVSLS
+1785 NQIVSLP

-1800 QSAVIGL
+1800 QSAIVGL
-1807 GKSLTSTDISNL
+1807 GKSLTPTDILNL
-1819 TVGAGITQLNNPYF
+1819 KVGAGITQLNNPYF
-1833 SGKLVSTLG
+1833 SGRLVSTLG
-1842 TIGIGSALSVNDIG
+1842 SVGIGSTLSITNPGYGYSSNITWNNVPLTTLTGFG
-1856 NGFTTS
+1856 NGAYVNLTI
-1862 TTYSNVN
+1862 SNNVA
-1869 IVNITGYGGGA
+1869 V
-1880 TVTLVT
+1880 
-1886 NASGNVS
+1886 AS
-1893 SATVSSGG
+1893 TVSIGG
-1901 SGYAAGDTLT
+1901 SGYGAGDTLT
-1911 IDYNDTNNFGKNL
+1911 VNPSYTGGFGKDL
-1924 VLSIPN
+1924 ILSIPDN
-1930 DVGIIS
+1930 VGIIS
-1936 AFNSIRIDNI
+1936 AFNSIKIDNI
-1946 QGTIDNNTNVPI
+1946 QGTVDNNTNVSI
-1958 DYIVSNGIEIV
+1958 DYIISNGTQIT

-1974 SYSPIS
+1974 SYSSIN

-1991 HGMYSSGISSVS
+1991 HGMYSENSIVS
-2003 LSGIESDVAPAILS
+2003 LSGIESDVPPVILS
-2017 TEYSSTSTADIKLS
+2017 AEYSSTSTADIKLS
-2031 SVSNF
+2031 SVSLF
-2036 TTFENRPVGVAN
+2036 TTFENVPVSSGN

-2053 ITNEIIQYTSVDTN
+2053 LNDEIIQYTTIDTN
-2067 TNTLGGILRAI
+2067 ANTLGGISRAF
-2078 DSTKLNLHKQNNLV
+2078 DATKLNLHKQNDLV

-2106 KTHAIQAPI
+2106 KTHTISSPI
-2115 EIDSYH
+2115 EIDSYY
-2121 IHLNMSSGGVNRTVD
+2121 IHLDMSSDGINRTVD
-2136 NNLTGPKLFFN
+2136 NTHPKLFFN

-2159 PQTDSLVG
+2159 PQTNSLVG
-2167 LKATQNIAFNLVKPN
+2167 PKATQNIAFNLVKPN
-2182 VQTLLPNSTTIE
+2182 VQTLIPNSTNIE

-2239 EEARLE
+2239 EEDRLG
-2245 DFPGKKS
+2245 DFPGNKS
-2252 LTLEMVLSTNDS
+2252 LALEIGLSTNDS
-2264 KVSPMIDLDR
+2264 KVSPIIDLDR

-2300 DIDPNSAIYISK
+2300 DTDPNSAIYISK
-2312 QVTLAKS
+2312 QVTLTKS
-2319 ADSLKVLLDAYKHS
+2319 ADSLKVLLDAYRHS

-2348 PNQQQK
+2348 PNQEQN
-2354 YELFPGYTNLDE
+2354 YELFPGYNNLDE
-2366 NGNIINYSKNTGDSD
+2366 NGNIINYSKNTGNSD
-2381 TFISPSVNSNDFR
+2381 TFVSPSVNSNDFR

>member
-1 MTQNTNLNIF
+1 MAQNTNLNIF

-29 PGISIQAREITT
+29 PGTSIQAREITT

-49 IERFGNHFFKEGSV
+49 IEKFGNHFFKEGSV

-88 VSAYIDKL
+88 VSAYIDNL

-102 GETSGIKAKI
+102 GETSGVKAKI

-132 QSSDTTNFELS
+132 QSSDTNNFGLS
-143 EFNDT
+143 KFNDS
-148 ENLIILEDVDYSL
+148 ENLIILEDVDYSV
-161 STLRANSTFA
+161 SSLRANSTFA

-197 FVEVSSQT
+197 FVEVSPQT

-210 YTNTPSYRIGLSIQE
+210 YTNTPSYRIGLLIQE

-271 ENFIELLRVSN
+271 ENFIELLRVKN
-282 GIVEKIIKTTTYNL
+282 GIVEKITKTTTNSL
-296 LADEFARRT
+296 LTDELARRT

-318 VVLNESLN
+318 VTLNESLN
-326 DKIGNNGI
+326 NKIGNNGI
-334 YNINQQTKGGGA
+334 YNLGQQTAEGNN
-346 PSDDLA
+346 PSNDLA
-352 CLSIDVGKAYVR
+352 CLSIDVGKAYVK
-364 GYEIE
+364 GYEVE
-369 TPSTS
+369 TITTS
-374 QIDINKP
+374 QIDISKP
-381 RQTATAI
+381 RQTTTVI

-404 VYGSIPV
+404 VCRSIPV

-416 SIINLYSD
+416 SIVKLYSD
-424 RTSSA
+424 RTLST
-429 GSPSGTQIGVA
+429 GFPSGTEIGVA

-448 NSEYVDKSTKFECA
+448 NSEYVDSSTKFECS
-462 LYDIQTYTNITLNSN
+462 LYDIQTYTELTLNSD
-477 ISSISTP
+477 ISTIPVP

-498 VSNVTD
+498 VSNVTN
-504 SNAVSLYQVSG
+504 SNEVSLYQVSG

-526 GIDDARTIRTV
+526 GIDDTRTIRSV

-548 YQPGFT
+548 YQNGFT

-574 NGTSGISTVTSSN
+574 DGTSGISTVTSSN

-605 SSTLPTYSKVFSV
+605 SSKLPTYSKVSNI
-618 SPTLKSITIAP
+618 SPTLKSITIIP
-629 VVGVPNVCLG
+629 TVDVPNVCLG
-639 SLPTTA
+639 SLPTA
-645 STVNDFKKITLE
+645 VSTVNDFKKITLE
-657 LLNTSNDYLYSELYN
+657 LLNTSNAYLYSELHN
-672 KNISNLDL
+672 KNISNLNL
-680 DGSDVIIKKSYNI
+680 ESSDVIIKKSYNI
-693 AAGNFTTGSYSIT
+693 APGNFTTGSYTVT

-723 YTLTFSDGT
+723 YTLAFSDGV
-732 IVSLDSQKV
+732 IVSLDNQKV
-741 TPNNKT
+741 ITNNKT
-747 ITIQGIPANSNAAI
+747 ITIQGIPPNSNGAI
-761 LTVTFKKVNAKTR
+761 LTVTFKKVNTKTR
-774 KKIYNPCSTLVV
+774 KKIYNPCSTLVID
-786 NKTSSGVST
+786 KTISGVST

-800 TFSNVY
+800 TLSNVY
-806 GIRVEDK
+806 GLRVEDK

-830 SSTTADPELP
+830 SSTTNEPQLP
-840 SITLTNLNSNISNSS
+840 SITLTNLNSNILNSS
-855 IGEKL
+855 IGEKI
-860 IGSAS
+860 IGTKS
-865 NAVAILVSNTTNN
+865 NAVATLVSTINN
-878 VNLVYLNENRFVTN
+878 KVNLVYLNENRFIIN
-892 EEVTFEVSNI
+892 EEVTFEVSNV
-902 KATVFSVAVGDKNI
+902 KGTVFSVSVGDKNI
-916 IASYIFDNGY
+916 RNSYIFDNGY
-926 RNEFLDFSRIIRK
+926 RKEFLDFSRIIRK
-939 PNSESPTKKLKI
+939 SNAESPTKKLKI
-951 VYNNYTINPDD
+951 IYNNYTIKPDD

-975 RYSFNIPIF
+975 RYSFNIPVF

-993 DLRPRVSAYSGS
+993 DLRPRVSTYSGNA
-1005 GSPFEFNSRV
+1005 SPFEFSSRV
-1015 FSSEYS
+1015 FSSEYG
-1021 SSPYIFSK
+1021 SSPYIFAK

-1049 TKDGDFIIN
+1049 TKDGNFVIN
-1058 SGVPSITPKLPN
+1058 TGVPSITPTLPN
-1070 TLDSSLEVA
+1070 TLDSALEVA

-1089 VEDCNIVLSP
+1089 VDDCNIVLSP

-1107 ISNLDDRISNVEY
+1107 ISNIDDRVSNVEY

-1152 DNFKTLDGG
+1152 DNFKSLDGG
-1161 DSENL
+1161 DSQNL
-1166 NFKASIDL
+1166 SFKSSIDL
-1174 ENGTL
+1174 ENETL
-1179 RPQHYTTSLDLL
+1179 RPQHYTTSIDLL

-1201 IVYDPDADP
+1201 IVYNPDADP
-1210 RYVKDLGSPN
+1210 RYVNDLGSPN
-1220 IKKVGEIVCLNYKDV
+1220 IKKVGDIVCLNYRDV
-1235 EYVANRFSSRV
+1235 EYVKNRFSSRV

-1252 NVINWFGSIALNPS
+1252 NVINWLGSIALHPS

-1275 VGRNTVNVEGNFN
+1275 IGSNTVNVEGNYN
-1288 STISR
+1288 STISS
-1293 LGADSNTGLAPAQW
+1293 LGADSNTGFAPAQW
-1307 NSWNDRLIASGV
+1307 NSWNESNITIDPRGSGRRLV
-1319 RTGRTQNVRGASIE
+1319 TDVTTVN
-1333 VQDTIASTR
+1333 R
-1342 TGTQVRV
+1342 TGTQVQV
-1349 NEQFDTTTSTNIVS
+1349 NEKFDATTSSNIVS
-1363 QSIILQMRSRNIEVV
+1363 QSIILEMRSRNIEVV

-1384 NTRLYGFF
+1384 NTRFYGFF
-1392 DSKDMNPYFIP
+1392 DSKDMNQYFIP

-1408 NMVSGTFQA
+1408 KMVSGTFQA
-1417 GETVTGILGSKNI
+1417 GETVTGVLGTKNI

-1445 APTETYAV
+1445 APTEIYDV
-1453 NPYQSLNGLSSVYSS
+1453 NPYQISLGLPSVYSP

-1486 QFYGCVAIGMQ
+1486 QFYGCVSIGMQ
-1497 LIGEISGAI
+1497 LIGDTSGAI

-1535 TPSFPT
+1535 TPTFLT

-1557 AGISDS
+1557 TGISDS
-1563 SAEAVFTS
+1563 SADAVFTS
-1571 NGTLNNTQE
+1571 SGTLNNTQE

-1592 NAVFDSRVRT
+1592 NTIFDSNTRT

-1660 AEISME
+1660 AETVME
-1666 SKDVNISEDGTAS
+1666 AKDVNISEDGTVP
-1679 TTFIFPSPVY
+1679 TTFVFPSPVY
-1689 LEQTGGGYALVLVS
+1689 LEQTGSGYALVLVS

-1714 MGETDIS
+1714 MGETDVS

-1729 KIIISQQPSLGSLFK
+1729 KIIISQQPTLGSLFK
-1744 SQNGSTWDP
+1744 SQNGSTWEP

-1785 RQIVSLS
+1785 HQIVSLS

-1800 QSAVIGL
+1800 QSAIVGL
-1807 GKSLTSTDISNL
+1807 GKSLTPTDISNL
-1819 TVGAGITQLNNPYF
+1819 KVGAGITQLNNPYF
-1833 SGKLVSTLG
+1833 SGRLVSILG
-1842 TIGIGSALSVNDIG
+1842 SIGIGTTLSINDSG
-1856 NGFTTS
+1856 TGFIPS

-1869 IVNITGYGGGA
+1869 IVNITGYGSGA
-1880 TVTLVT
+1880 TANIVTD
-1886 NASGNVS
+1886 AFGKVS

-1901 SGYAAGDTLT
+1901 SGYAVGDTLT
-1911 IDYNDTNNFGKNL
+1911 INYSNTDNFGKNL

-1930 DVGIIS
+1930 NVGIIS
-1936 AFNSIRIDNI
+1936 AFNSIKIDNI
-1946 QGTIDNNTNVPI
+1946 QGTVDNNTNTSI
-1958 DYIVSNGIEIV
+1958 DYIVSNGISIT

-1974 SYSPIS
+1974 SYSSIN

-1991 HGMYSSGISSVS
+1991 HGMYFENSIVS
-2003 LSGIESDVAPAILS
+2003 LSGIESDVSPVTLS
-2017 TEYSSTSTADIKLS
+2017 SEYPSTSTSDIKLS
-2031 SVSNF
+2031 NVNIF
-2036 TTFENRPVGVAN
+2036 TTFENIPVGPGN

-2053 ITNEIIQYTSVDTN
+2053 INDEIIQYTSVNTN

-2078 DSTKLNLHKQNNLV
+2078 DTTKLNLHKQNDLV
-2092 FKYEFNGVSLRRIN
+2092 FKYEFNGISLRRIN
-2106 KTHAIQAPI
+2106 KTHNIKSPI
-2115 EIDSYH
+2115 EIDSYY
-2121 IHLNMSSGGVNRTVD
+2121 IHLNMSSGGINRTLD
-2136 NNLTGPKLFFN
+2136 NNITGPKLFFN
-2147 STKSGGSYLYTI
+2147 STKSGGSYLYTT
-2159 PQTDSLVG
+2159 PQTDSMVG
-2167 LKATQNIAFNLVKPN
+2167 PKATQNIAFNLVKPN

-2194 SRIRTFS
+2194 SRIRTFT

-2239 EEARLE
+2239 EEDRLG

-2252 LTLEMVLSTNDS
+2252 FTLEMVLSTNDS
-2264 KVSPMIDLDR
+2264 KVSPIIDLDR
-2274 VNLITVMNR
+2274 VSLITVMNR
-2283 IDNPVSDF
+2283 IDSPVLDF

-2300 DIDPNSAIYISK
+2300 DTDPNSAIYISK
-2312 QVTLAKS
+2312 QINLAKS
-2319 ADSLKVLLDAYKHS
+2319 ADSLKVLLDAYRHS
-2333 SNEIKVMYRLFRNDS
+2333 TNEIKVMYRLFRNDS
-2348 PNQQQK
+2348 PNQKQN
-2354 YELFPGYTNLDE
+2354 YELFPGYNNLDE
-2366 NGNIINYSKNTGDSD
+2366 NGNIINYSKNTGNSD
-2381 TFISPSVNSNDFR
+2381 TFVSPSISSNDFR
-2394 GYEYTASNLPVFNGF
+2394 SYEYTDSNLPVFNGF

-2422 VPEIKNL
+2422 VPRIKNL

>member
-1 MTQNTNLNIF
+1 MAQNTNLNIF

-29 PGISIQAREITT
+29 PTTSIQAREITT

-49 IERFGNHFFKEGSV
+49 VEKFGKHFFKEGSV

-123 SNYTLYIKY
+123 LNYTLYIKY
-132 QSSDTTNFELS
+132 QSSDTTNFELTK
-143 EFNDT
+143 FNDN

-161 STLRANSTFA
+161 SSLRVNSTFA

-179 SVGTAA
+179 SIGTAV
-185 KIAAGVYFIRGY
+185 KIAEGIYFIRGY

-205 VILDQ
+205 VVLDQ

-246 YTSSGADRLV
+246 YTSPGADRLI

-271 ENFIELLRVSN
+271 ENFIELLRVRN
-282 GIVEKIIKTTTYNL
+282 GIVEKITKTTTNSL
-296 LADEFARRT
+296 LNDELARRT

-318 VVLNESLN
+318 VTLNESLN

-334 YNINQQTKGGGA
+334 YNIDQQTKGGGS

-369 TPSTS
+369 TLTTS
-374 QIDINKP
+374 QLDINKP
-381 RQTATAI
+381 RQTDTAI
-388 NESIPFSIG
+388 NEAIPFSVG
-397 KQIILNN
+397 NQIILNN

-411 GINTT
+411 GINTA
-416 SIINLYSD
+416 SVVKLYSD
-424 RTSSA
+424 RTATPGTS
-429 GSPSGTQIGVA
+429 SGTEIGVA

-462 LYDIQTYTNITLNSN
+462 LYDIQTYTNVTLNSN
-477 ISSISTP
+477 ISSVTTP
-484 AFIEGKNGGASGYL
+484 AFIEGKSSGASGYL
-498 VSNVTD
+498 VSSV
-504 SNAVSLYQVSG
+504 SNSSAVSLYQVSG
-515 TFLIGEQIKIN
+515 TFLTGEQIQIN
-526 GIDDARTIRTV
+526 GVDNSRTIRTV

-548 YQPGFT
+548 YQIGFT

-562 VILGSSSSFSIS
+562 VTLGSSSSFSIS

-605 SSTLPTYSKVFSV
+605 SSTLPTYSKVSSV
-618 SPTLKSITIAP
+618 SPTLKSLEIVP

-639 SLPTTA
+639 SLPTT
-645 STVNDFKKITLE
+645 SSIVNDFKKITLE
-657 LLNTSNDYLYSELYN
+657 LLSTSNAYLYSELYN
-672 KNISNLDL
+672 KNVSNLNL
-680 DGSDVIIKKSYNI
+680 ESSEVIIKKSYNI

-723 YTLTFSDGT
+723 YTLTFSDGV
-732 IVSLDSQKV
+732 IASLDSQKV
-741 TPNNKT
+741 ITNNKT
-747 ITIQGIPANSNAAI
+747 ITIQGITANSNSAI
-761 LTVTFKKVNAKTR
+761 LTVTFKKVNTKTR

-800 TFSNVY
+800 TVSNVY

-830 SSTTADPELP
+830 SSTTAEPELP
-840 SITLTNLNSNISNSS
+840 SITLTDLNSNILNSNV
-855 IGEKL
+855 GEKI
-860 IGSAS
+860 IGSTS
-865 NAVAILVSNTTNN
+865 NAVAILVSNTANK

-916 IASYIFDNGY
+916 RSSYIFDNGY
-926 RNEFLDFSRIIRK
+926 RKEFLDFSRIIRK
-939 PNSESPTKKLKI
+939 SNSDSPTRKLKI

-975 RYSFNIPIF
+975 RYSFNIPTF

-1005 GSPFEFNSRV
+1005 MSPFEFNSRV
-1015 FSSEYS
+1015 FSSENS

-1152 DNFKTLDGG
+1152 DNFKSLDGG

-1166 NFKASIDL
+1166 NFRASIDL
-1174 ENGTL
+1174 ENETL
-1179 RPQHYTTSLDLL
+1179 RPQHYTTSVDLL
-1191 LGSELVSGTG
+1191 LGSELVSGAG

-1220 IKKVGEIVCLNYKDV
+1220 IKKVGDIVCLNYKDV

-1252 NVINWFGSIALNPS
+1252 NVINWFGSIALHPS

-1275 VGRNTVNVEGNFN
+1275 IGRDTVNIEGNFN
-1288 STISR
+1288 STVSR

-1307 NSWNDRLIASGV
+1307 NSWNESTTTVDPRRRGRRLV
-1319 RTGRTQNVRGASIE
+1319 T
-1333 VQDTIASTR
+1333 DTTTINRA
-1342 TGTQVRV
+1342 GTQVQV
-1349 NEQFDTTTSTNIVS
+1349 NERFDTTTSTNVVS
-1363 QSIILQMRSRNIEVV
+1363 QSIVLQMRSRNIEIL

-1384 NTRLYGFF
+1384 NTRFYGFF

-1408 NMVSGTFQA
+1408 KMVSGTFQA
-1417 GETVTGILGSKNI
+1417 GETVTGISGAKNI

-1445 APTETYAV
+1445 APTETYVV
-1453 NPYQSLNGLSSVYSS
+1453 NPYQSLNGLSNVYSS

-1497 LIGEISGAI
+1497 LVGETSGAI

-1571 NGTLNNTQE
+1571 SGTLNNTQE

-1592 NAVFDSRVRT
+1592 TTVFDSNVRT

-1614 EVADTNG
+1614 EVADSNG

-1633 KDTNNIP
+1633 KDTNEIP

-1660 AEISME
+1660 AETVVE
-1666 SKDVNISEDGTAS
+1666 AKDVNISEDGTVP
-1679 TTFIFPSPVY
+1679 TTFTFPSPVY
-1689 LEQTGGGYALVLVS
+1689 LEQTGSGYALVLVS

-1785 RQIVSLS
+1785 HQIVSLS

-1800 QSAVIGL
+1800 QSAIVGL

-1842 TIGIGSALSVNDIG
+1842 TIGIGSALSINDSG
-1856 NGFTTS
+1856 NAFSTS
-1862 TTYSNVN
+1862 TTYSNVD
-1869 IVNITGYGGGA
+1869 IVNITGYGSGA
-1880 TVTLVT
+1880 KLTLVT

-1901 SGYAAGDTLT
+1901 SGYAVGDTLT
-1911 IDYNDTNNFGKNL
+1911 IDYTDTNNFGKNL
-1924 VLSIPN
+1924 ILSIPN
-1930 DVGIIS
+1930 NVGIIS
-1936 AFNSIRIDNI
+1936 TFNSILIDNI
-1946 QGTIDNNTNVPI
+1946 QGTIDNNINMPV
-1958 DYIVSNGIEIV
+1958 DYIVSNGTAITNGYIT
-1969 NAYVS
+1969 
-1974 SYSPIS
+1974 SYSGIN
-1980 TGTYLKVSHSN
+1980 TGTYLKVFHTN
-1991 HGMYSSGISSVS
+1991 HGMYSENSIVS
-2003 LSGIESDVAPAILS
+2003 LSGIESDVAPVTL
-2017 TEYSSTSTADIKLS
+2017 EYSSTSTEDIRLS
-2031 SVSNF
+2031 NVSNF
-2036 TTFENRPVGVAN
+2036 TTFENRPVGVGN

-2053 ITNEIIQYTSVDTN
+2053 INNEIIEYTKADTN
-2067 TNTLGGILRAI
+2067 TNTLEGISRAI
-2078 DSTKLNLHKQNNLV
+2078 DATKLNLHRQNDLV
-2092 FKYEFNGVSLRRIN
+2092 FKYEFNGISLRRIN
-2106 KTHAIQAPI
+2106 KTHTIRSPI

-2121 IHLNMSSGGVNRTVD
+2121 IHLNMSSAGTSRIVD
-2136 NNLTGPKLFFN
+2136 NSITGPKLFFN
-2147 STKSGGSYLYTI
+2147 STKSGGSYLHTI
-2159 PQTDSLVG
+2159 PQTDAING
-2167 LKATQNIAFNLVKPN
+2167 PKATQNIAFNLVKPN
-2182 VQTLLPNSTTIE
+2182 VQTLLPNSTNIE

-2201 GTSVSGNEVP
+2201 GTSVSGNEDP

-2225 NYLSSTRII
+2225 NYLSSTRLIA
-2234 CSKVN
+2234 STVN
-2239 EEARLE
+2239 ENARLMA
-2245 DFPGKKS
+2245 FPGKKS
-2252 LTLEMVLSTNDS
+2252 FTMEMVLSTADS

-2291 TLDPRVNGI
+2291 TLDSRVNGT
-2300 DIDPNSAIYISK
+2300 DTDPNSAIYISK
-2312 QVTLAKS
+2312 QVNLVKS
-2319 ADSLKVLLDAYKHS
+2319 ADSLKVLFDAYRHS

-2366 NGNIINYSKNTGDSD
+2366 NGNVINYSKNTGGSD
-2381 TFISPSVNSNDFR
+2381 TFISASLNSNDFR
-2394 GYEYTASNLPVFNGF
+2394 GYEYTASNLPIFNGF

-2417 TNQSF
+2417 TNQSY
-2422 VPEIKNL
+2422 VPELKNL

>member
-1 MTQNTNLNIF
+1 MAQNTNLNIF

-29 PGISIQAREITT
+29 PGTSVQAREITT

-49 IERFGNHFFKEGSV
+49 IEKFGKHFFKEGSV

-102 GETSGIKAKI
+102 GETSGVKAKI
-112 DNYITNVDSDR
+112 ENYITNIDSDR

-132 QSSDTTNFELS
+132 QSSDTTDFKLNK
-143 EFNDT
+143 FNNN

-161 STLRANSTFA
+161 SSLRVNSTFA
-171 TTISSEST
+171 TTISSQST

-185 KIAAGVYFIRGY
+185 KIAKGIYFIRGY

-210 YTNTPSYRIGLSIQE
+210 YTNTPSYRIGLLIRE

-246 YTSSGADRLV
+246 YTSSGADRL
-256 INTTLIKKSLDDFND
+256 IISTTLIKKSLDDFND
-271 ENFIELLRVSN
+271 ENFIELLRVKN
-282 GIVEKIIKTTTYNL
+282 GIVEKITKNNL
-296 LADEFARRT
+296 LNDELARRT

-318 VVLNESLN
+318 ISVNESLN

-334 YNINQQTKGGGA
+334 YNIDQQTKGGKS

-369 TPSTS
+369 TPTTS
-374 QIDINKP
+374 QIDIDKP
-381 RQTATAI
+381 RQTDTAI

-404 VYGSIPV
+404 VYGSIPI

-416 SIINLYSD
+416 SIVKLYSD
-424 RTSSA
+424 RTSTPGAS
-429 GSPSGTQIGVA
+429 SGTEIGVA

-448 NSEYVDKSTKFECA
+448 NSEYVDESTKFECS
-462 LYDIQTYTNITLNSN
+462 LYDIQTYTNLTLNSG
-477 ISSISTP
+477 ISSVSTP
-484 AFIEGKNGGASGYL
+484 AFIEGKNSGASGYL
-498 VSNVTD
+498 VSSITNSSV
-504 SNAVSLYQVSG
+504 VSLYQVSG
-515 TFLIGEQIKIN
+515 IFSIGEQIKIN
-526 GIDDARTIRTV
+526 GVDNPRTIRVV

-548 YQPGFT
+548 YQTGFT
-554 ADVLLSKE
+554 ADVLLSKG

-587 QNFYS
+587 ENFYS
-592 GINVGDIV
+592 GVNVGDIV

-605 SSTLPTYSKVFSV
+605 DSTLPTYSKVS
-618 SPTLKSITIAP
+618 SISSTLKSITIAP
-629 VVGVPNVCLG
+629 VASVSNVCLG
-639 SLPTTA
+639 NLPTTS
-645 STVNDFKKITLE
+645 STVVNDFKKITAE
-657 LLNTSNDYLYSELYN
+657 LLNISNAYLYSDLSH
-672 KNISNLDL
+672 KNISNLNL
-680 DGSDVIIKKSYNI
+680 NGSDIIIKKSYNI
-693 AAGNFTTGSYSIT
+693 SAGSFATGSYEIT

-723 YTLTFSDGT
+723 YTLTFSDGEV
-732 IVSLDSQKV
+732 VSLNSQKV
-741 TPNNKT
+741 VINNKT
-747 ITIQGIPANSNAAI
+747 ITIQGIPSNSNGAI
-761 LTVTFKKVNAKTR
+761 LTVTFKKVNTKTR
-774 KKIYNPCSTLVV
+774 KKIYNPCNILTV

-795 STSGL
+795 STNGL

-806 GIRVEDK
+806 GTRVEDK

-823 SVLAVYE
+823 SILAVYE
-830 SSTTADPELP
+830 SSTTNDPQLP
-840 SITLTNLNSNISNSS
+840 SITLANLNSSISNSN
-855 IGEKL
+855 IGERI
-860 IGSAS
+860 IGNIS
-865 NAVAILVSNTTNN
+865 NAVAVLVSNTTNK
-878 VNLVYLNENRFVTN
+878 VDVVYLNENRFVIN

-902 KATVFSVAVGDKNI
+902 KATAFSVAVGDKNI
-916 IASYIFDNGY
+916 RDFYIFDNGY
-926 RNEFLDFSRIIRK
+926 RKEFLDFSRIIRK
-939 PNSESPTKKLKI
+939 SNFESPTRKIKI
-951 VYNNYTINPDD
+951 VYNNYTINPND
-962 DGDFVGVNSYDKD
+962 DGDFVGVNSYDRD

-984 NGIRSTDII
+984 DGIRSTDII
-993 DLRPRVSAYSGS
+993 DLRPRVSAYSGNM
-1005 GSPFEFNSRV
+1005 SPFEFNSRV
-1015 FSSEYS
+1015 FSSQHS
-1021 SSPYIFSK
+1021 SSPYIFAK
-1029 DKTINLSYSY
+1029 DKSINLSYSY

-1058 SGVPSITPKLPN
+1058 TGVPSITPKLPN
-1070 TLDSSLEVA
+1070 TLDSALEVA

-1089 VEDCNIVLSP
+1089 VEDCNVVLSP

-1107 ISNLDDRISNVEY
+1107 ISDLDDRISNVEY

-1139 QTNLNKFKCGFFV
+1139 KTNLNKFKCGFFV

-1161 DSENL
+1161 DSENR

-1174 ENGTL
+1174 ENETL
-1179 RPQHYTTSLDLL
+1179 RPQHYTTSVDLL

-1201 IVYDPDADP
+1201 IVYNPDADP
-1210 RYVKDLGSPN
+1210 RYVEDLGSPN
-1220 IKKVGEIVCLNYKDV
+1220 VKKVGDIVCLNYKNV
-1235 EYVANRFSSRV
+1235 EYIANRFSSRV

-1252 NVINWFGSIALNPS
+1252 NVINWFGSVVLHPS

-1275 VGRNTVNVEGNFN
+1275 IGRNTVNVEGNYN

-1307 NSWNDRLIASGV
+1307 NSWNESTTTIDPRGRGRRLVTDITTVNRA
-1319 RTGRTQNVRGASIE
+1319 
-1333 VQDTIASTR
+1333 
-1342 TGTQVRV
+1342 GTQVRV
-1349 NEQFDTTTSTNIVS
+1349 NESFDTSNTSNVVS
-1363 QSIILQMRSRNIEVV
+1363 QSIILQMRSRNIEIV

-1384 NTRLYGFF
+1384 NTRFYGFF

-1408 NMVSGTFQA
+1408 KMASGTFLA
-1417 GETVTGILGSKNI
+1417 GETVTGVLGSKNI

-1453 NPYQSLNGLSSVYSS
+1453 NPYQSLTGLSSVYSS

-1497 LIGEISGAI
+1497 LIGKTSGAI

-1523 ASLFIPDSNLPS
+1523 ASLFIPDSNLSS
-1535 TPSFPT
+1535 TPTFPT

-1571 NGTLNNTQE
+1571 SGTLNNTQE

-1592 NAVFDSRVRT
+1592 TTVFDSNGRT

-1614 EVADTNG
+1614 EVADANG
-1621 VFITKCDIFFRS
+1621 VFITKCDVFFQSR
-1633 KDTNNIP
+1633 DTNDIP

-1647 MQNGTPTQQVLPF
+1647 MQNGTPTQQILPF
-1660 AEISME
+1660 AEAIME
-1666 SKDVNISEDGTAS
+1666 AKDVKVSEDGTVP
-1679 TTFIFPSPVY
+1679 TTFTFPSPVY
-1689 LEQTGGGYALVLVS
+1689 LEQTGSGYALVLVS
-1703 ASDSYTVWISR
+1703 SSDSYNVWISR
-1714 MGETDIS
+1714 MGEIDIS

-1771 GSVRFYNPELNIGN
+1771 GTVRFYNPELNIGN
-1785 RQIVSLS
+1785 DQIASLS

-1800 QSAVIGL
+1800 QSAIIGL
-1807 GKSLTSTDISNL
+1807 GKSLTSSDISNL

-1842 TIGIGSALSVNDIG
+1842 TIGVGSALTVNDAG
-1856 NGFTTS
+1856 NGFIPSTS
-1862 TTYSNVN
+1862 YSNVD
-1869 IVNITGYGGGA
+1869 IVTITGYGNGA
-1880 TVTLVT
+1880 TVNIVT
-1886 NASGNVS
+1886 NASGKVS
-1893 SATVSSGG
+1893 SAVINSGG

-1911 IDYNDTNNFGKNL
+1911 INYEDTDDFGKNL
-1924 VLSIPN
+1924 ILSIPN
-1930 DVGIIS
+1930 NVGIIS
-1936 AFNSIRIDNI
+1936 TFNSILIDNI
-1946 QGTIDNNTNVPI
+1946 QGTVDNNINIPV
-1958 DYIVSNGIEIV
+1958 DYIVSNGTAITNAFV
-1969 NAYVS
+1969 N
-1974 SYSPIS
+1974 SYSSIN
-1980 TGTYLKVSHSN
+1980 TGTYLKVFHTN
-1991 HGMYSSGISSVS
+1991 HGMYSENSIVS
-2003 LSGIESDVAPAILS
+2003 LSGIESDVPPVTLS
-2017 TEYSSTSTADIKLS
+2017 TDYSSTSTVDIQLS
-2031 SVSNF
+2031 NVSSF
-2036 TTFENRPVGVAN
+2036 TTFENIPVGPGN

-2053 ITNEIIQYTSVDTN
+2053 INDEIIRYTGVNIN
-2067 TNTLGGILRAI
+2067 TNTLSGILRAI
-2078 DSTKLNLHKQNNLV
+2078 DSTKLNLHRQNDLV
-2092 FKYEFNGVSLRRIN
+2092 FKYEFNGISLRRIN
-2106 KTHAIQAPI
+2106 KNHSIKLPI
-2115 EIDSYH
+2115 EIDSYY
-2121 IHLNMSSGGVNRTVD
+2121 IHLNMSSNGTNRAVD
-2136 NNLTGPKLFFN
+2136 DGATGPKLFLN
-2147 STKSGGSYLYTI
+2147 ATKSGGSYLHTI
-2159 PQTDSLVG
+2159 SQTNSIAG
-2167 LKATQNIAFNLVKPN
+2167 PKATQNIAFNLVKPN
-2182 VQTLLPNSTTIE
+2182 VQTLLPNSTNIE

-2225 NYLSSTRII
+2225 NYLSSTRLIG
-2234 CSKVN
+2234 SVVN
-2239 EEARLE
+2239 ENDRLAN
-2245 DFPGKKS
+2245 FPGKKS
-2252 LTLEMVLSTNDS
+2252 FTMEMVLSTNDS

-2300 DIDPNSAIYISK
+2300 DTDPNSAVYISK
-2312 QVTLAKS
+2312 QVNLVKS
-2319 ADSLKVLLDAYKHS
+2319 ADSLKVLFDAYRHS
-2333 SNEIKVMYRLFRNDS
+2333 SNEIKIMYRLFRNDS
-2348 PNQQQK
+2348 PNQEQK
-2354 YELFPGYTNLDE
+2354 YELFPGYNNLDE
-2366 NGNIINYSKNTGDSD
+2366 NGNVINYSKNTGDSD
-2381 TFISPSVNSNDFR
+2381 TFVSPSVNSNDFR
-2394 GYEYTASNLPVFNGF
+2394 GYEYTASNLPIFNGF

-2422 VPEIKNL
+2422 VPELKNL

>member
-1 MTQNTNLNIF
+1 MAQNTNLNIF

-29 PGISIQAREITT
+29 PGKNVQAREITT

-49 IERFGNHFFKEGSV
+49 IEKFGKHFFKEGSV

-132 QSSDTTNFELS
+132 QSSDTTNFELG
-143 EFNDT
+143 EFNDN
-148 ENLIILEDVDYSL
+148 ENLIILEDIDYSL
-161 STLRANSTFA
+161 SSLRANSTFA

-185 KIAAGVYFIRGY
+185 KIAEGVYFIRGY

-232 EYNDLFDNAQGFSN
+232 EYSDLFDNAQGFSN
-246 YTSSGADRLV
+246 YTSPGADRL
-256 INTTLIKKSLDDFND
+256 IITTTLIKKSLDDFND
-271 ENFIELLRVSN
+271 ENFIELLRVRN
-282 GIVEKIIKTTTYNL
+282 GIVEKITKTTTNNL
-296 LADEFARRT
+296 LAEELARRT

-369 TPSTS
+369 TSTTS

-498 VSNVTD
+498 VSDVTN

-526 GIDDARTIRTV
+526 GIDNARTIRTV

-605 SSTLPTYSKVFSV
+605 SSNLPTYNKVSNV
-618 SPTLKSITIAP
+618 SPTLKSITLVPTID
-629 VVGVPNVCLG
+629 VPNVGLG
-639 SLPTTA
+639 SLPTAA
-645 STVNDFKKITLE
+645 SVVNDFKKITLE
-657 LLNTSNDYLYSELYN
+657 ILNTSNAYLYSELYN

-711 QDLTLEPFDEED
+711 QNLTLEPFDEED
-723 YTLTFSDGT
+723 YTLTFSDGVV
-732 IVSLDSQKV
+732 VSLDSQKV
-741 TPNNKT
+741 TTNNKT
-747 ITIQGIPANSNAAI
+747 ITIQGIPTNANAAI
-761 LTVTFKKVNAKTR
+761 LTVTFKKVNTKTR
-774 KKIYNPCSTLVV
+774 KKIYNPCSTLIVD
-786 NKTSSGVST
+786 KTNSGVST

-800 TFSNVY
+800 TLSNVY
-806 GIRVEDK
+806 GLRVEDK

-823 SVLAVYE
+823 SILAVYE
-830 SSTTADPELP
+830 SSTTAEPVLP
-840 SITLTNLNSNISNSS
+840 SITLTDLNSNISNSNV
-855 IGEKL
+855 GEKL
-860 IGSAS
+860 IGSIS
-865 NAVAILVSNTTNN
+865 NAVAILVSNTANK

-902 KATVFSVAVGDKNI
+902 KATVFSIAVGDKNI
-916 IASYIFDNGY
+916 RNSYIFDNGY
-926 RNEFLDFSRIIRK
+926 RKEFLDFSRIIRK
-939 PNSESPTKKLKI
+939 SNSESPTKKLKI

-975 RYSFNIPIF
+975 RYSFNIPTF

-1005 GSPFEFNSRV
+1005 RSPFEFNSRV
-1015 FSSEYS
+1015 FSSEYG
-1021 SSPYIFSK
+1021 SSPYILSK

-1049 TKDGDFIIN
+1049 TKDGDFIIS

-1152 DNFKTLDGG
+1152 DNFKSLDGG

-1174 ENGTL
+1174 ENETL
-1179 RPQHYTTSLDLL
+1179 RPQHYTTSIDLL

-1201 IVYDPDADP
+1201 IIYDPDADP
-1210 RYVKDLGSPN
+1210 RFVKDLGSPN
-1220 IKKVGEIVCLNYKDV
+1220 IKKVGDIVCLNYTDV
-1235 EYVANRFSSRV
+1235 EYVANRYSSRV

-1252 NVINWFGSIALNPS
+1252 NVINWFGSVALHPS
-1266 SDSWFESKV
+1266 SDSWIESKV
-1275 VGRNTVNVEGNFN
+1275 IGSNTVNVEGNFN

-1307 NSWNDRLIASGV
+1307 NSWNESTTTVDPRGRGRRLVSDITTVNRA
-1319 RTGRTQNVRGASIE
+1319 
-1333 VQDTIASTR
+1333 
-1342 TGTQVRV
+1342 GTQVRV

-1384 NTRLYGFF
+1384 NTRFYGFF

-1403 KLLEV
+1403 KLLEIK
-1408 NMVSGTFQA
+1408 MVSGTFQA

-1477 FSLQLKSTS
+1477 FSLQLKSS
-1486 QFYGCVAIGMQ
+1486 SEFYGCVAIGMQ
-1497 LIGEISGAI
+1497 LIGGTSGAI

-1571 NGTLNNTQE
+1571 SGTLNNTQE

-1592 NAVFDSRVRT
+1592 TTVFDSNTRT

-1633 KDTNNIP
+1633 KDANNIP

-1660 AEISME
+1660 AETVVE
-1666 SKDVNISEDGTAS
+1666 ANDVNISENGTVP
-1679 TTFIFPSPVY
+1679 TTFVFPSPVY

-1714 MGETDIS
+1714 MGETDVS

-1729 KIIISQQPSLGSLFK
+1729 KIIISQQPSIGSLFK

-1760 FVLYRADFDTS
+1760 FVLYRAEFDTS

-1785 RQIVSLS
+1785 NQIVSLT

-1800 QSAVIGL
+1800 QSAIVGL

-1833 SGKLVSTLG
+1833 SGKLVATLG
-1842 TIGIGSALSVNDIG
+1842 TIGIGSALSINDSG
-1856 NGFTTS
+1856 SGFS
-1862 TTYSNVN
+1862 AGINTYFNVDA
-1869 IVNITGYGGGA
+1869 VNITGYGSGA
-1880 TVTLVT
+1880 KITIVT

-1901 SGYAAGDTLT
+1901 SGYAVGDTLT
-1911 IDYNDTNNFGKNL
+1911 IDYTDTNNFGKNL

-1930 DVGIIS
+1930 NVGIIS

-1946 QGTIDNNTNVPI
+1946 QGTVDNNTNVSV
-1958 DYIVSNGIEIV
+1958 DYIVSDGTVIT

-1974 SYSPIS
+1974 SYSSIN

-1991 HGMYSSGISSVS
+1991 HGMYSENSIVS
-2003 LSGIESDVAPAILS
+2003 LSGIESDVAPVILS
-2017 TEYSSTSTADIKLS
+2017 AEYSSTSTDIKLS
-2031 SVSNF
+2031 NVSNF
-2036 TTFENRPVGVAN
+2036 TTFENRPVGVGN

-2053 ITNEIIQYTSVDTN
+2053 INNEIIQYTSVDTN
-2067 TNTLGGILRAI
+2067 TNTLAGITSRAV
-2078 DSTKLNLHKQNNLV
+2078 DATKLNLHRQNDLV

-2106 KTHAIQAPI
+2106 KTHTIASPI

-2167 LKATQNIAFNLVKPN
+2167 PKATQNIAFNLAKPN

-2239 EEARLE
+2239 EEARFE

-2283 IDNPVSDF
+2283 IDTPVSDF

-2300 DIDPNSAIYISK
+2300 DTDPNSAIYISK

-2319 ADSLKVLLDAYKHS
+2319 ADSLKVLLDAYRHS

-2348 PNQQQK
+2348 PNQEQK

-2366 NGNIINYSKNTGDSD
+2366 NGNIINYSKNTGSSD
-2381 TFISPSVNSNDFR
+2381 IFVSSSVSSNDFR
-2394 GYEYTASNLPVFNGF
+2394 GYEYTASDLPVFNGF

>member
-1 MTQNTNLNIF
+1 MAQNTNLNIF

-29 PGISIQAREITT
+29 PGKNVQAREITT

-49 IERFGNHFFKEGSV
+49 IEKFGKHFFKEGSV

-102 GETSGIKAKI
+102 GETSGIKAKV
-112 DNYITNVDSDR
+112 DSYITNIDSDR

-132 QSSDTTNFELS
+132 QSSDTTNFELG
-143 EFNDT
+143 EFNDN
-148 ENLIILEDVDYSL
+148 ENLIILEDIEYSL
-161 STLRANSTFA
+161 SSLRANSTFA

-185 KIAAGVYFIRGY
+185 KIAEGVYFIRGY
-197 FVEVSSQT
+197 FVEVSPQT

-271 ENFIELLRVSN
+271 ENFIELLRVKN
-282 GIVEKIIKTTTYNL
+282 GIVEKITKTTSNSL
-296 LADEFARRT
+296 LNDELARRT

-318 VVLNESLN
+318 VALNESLN
-326 DKIGNNGI
+326 NKIGNNGI
-334 YNINQQTKGGGA
+334 YNIDQQTRGGGS

-352 CLSIDVGKAYVR
+352 CLSVDVGKAYVR

-369 TPSTS
+369 TLTTS

-416 SIINLYSD
+416 SIVKLYSD
-424 RTSSA
+424 RTSTPGSSA
-429 GSPSGTQIGVA
+429 GSEIGVA

-448 NSEYVDKSTKFECA
+448 NSEYVDGSTKFECA

-477 ISSISTP
+477 ISSVATP
-484 AFIEGKNGGASGYL
+484 AFIEGKNSGASGYL
-498 VSNVTD
+498 VSTITN
-504 SNAVSLYQVSG
+504 SNAISLYQVSG

-526 GIDDARTIRTV
+526 GIDNARTIRTV

-548 YQPGFT
+548 YQTGFT

-574 NGTSGISTVTSSN
+574 DGTSGISTVTSSN

-605 SSTLPTYSKVFSV
+605 SSNLPTYSKVSTI
-618 SPTLKSITIAP
+618 SPTLKSITIVP
-629 VVGVPNVCLG
+629 TVGVSNVCLG
-639 SLPTTA
+639 SLPTVA
-645 STVNDFKKITLE
+645 SVVNDFKKITLE
-657 LLNTSNDYLYSELYN
+657 VLNTSSAYLYSELYN

-680 DGSDVIIKKSYNI
+680 EGSDVIIKKSYNI

-723 YTLTFSDGT
+723 YTLTFSDGVV
-732 IVSLDSQKV
+732 VSLDSQKV
-741 TPNNKT
+741 ITNNKT
-747 ITIQGIPANSNAAI
+747 ITIQGIPANSNSAI
-761 LTVTFKKVNAKTR
+761 LTVTFKKVNTKTR
-774 KKIYNPCSTLVV
+774 KKIYNHCSTLTID
-786 NKTSSGVST
+786 KTNSGVST

-800 TFSNVY
+800 TLSNVY
-806 GIRVEDK
+806 GVRVEDR

-823 SVLAVYE
+823 TVLAVYE
-830 SSTTADPELP
+830 SSTTNDPELP
-840 SITLTNLNSNISNSS
+840 SITLTDLNSSILNSS
-855 IGEKL
+855 IGEKI
-860 IGSAS
+860 IGTSS
-865 NAVAILVSNTTNN
+865 NAVATLVSTTSNK
-878 VNLVYLNENRFVTN
+878 VNLVYLNENRFIAN

-916 IASYIFDNGY
+916 RNSYTFDNGY
-926 RNEFLDFSRIIRK
+926 RKEFLDFSRIIRNS
-939 PNSESPTKKLKI
+939 NSESPTRKLKI

-975 RYSFNIPIF
+975 RYSFNIPVSD
-984 NGIRSTDII
+984 GIRSTDII
-993 DLRPRVSAYSGS
+993 DLRPRVSTYSGS
-1005 GSPFEFNSRV
+1005 RSPFEFNSRV
-1015 FSSEYS
+1015 FSSEYG
-1021 SSPYIFSK
+1021 SSPYVFAK

-1070 TLDSSLEVA
+1070 TLDSALEVA

-1161 DSENL
+1161 DSENS

-1174 ENGTL
+1174 ENEIL

-1201 IVYDPDADP
+1201 IVYNPDADP
-1210 RYVKDLGSPN
+1210 GYVNDLGSPN
-1220 IKKVGEIVCLNYKDV
+1220 IKKVGDIVCLNYTDV

-1252 NVINWFGSIALNPS
+1252 NVINWFGSVVLHPS
-1266 SDSWFESKV
+1266 SDSWFESKTI
-1275 VGRNTVNVEGNFN
+1275 GSNTVNVEGNYN

-1307 NSWNDRLIASGV
+1307 NSWNESTTTVDPRRRGRRLVSDITTVNRA
-1319 RTGRTQNVRGASIE
+1319 
-1333 VQDTIASTR
+1333 
-1342 TGTQVRV
+1342 GTQVRV
-1349 NEQFDTTTSTNIVS
+1349 NEQFDTTTSSNIVS

-1384 NTRLYGFF
+1384 NTRFYGFF

-1408 NMVSGTFQA
+1408 KMVSGTFQA
-1417 GETVTGILGSKNI
+1417 GETVTGILGAKNI
-1430 SFRLASQNHKYGPYN
+1430 LFRLASQNHKYGPYN
-1445 APTETYAV
+1445 DPTETYNV
-1453 NPYQSLNGLSSVYSS
+1453 NPYQSVAGLSSVYSS

-1477 FSLQLKSTS
+1477 FSLQLKSSS
-1486 QFYGCVAIGMQ
+1486 QFYGCAAIGMQ
-1497 LIGEISGAI
+1497 LVGKTSGAI

-1535 TPSFPT
+1535 APTFPT

-1571 NGTLNNTQE
+1571 SGTLNNTQE

-1592 NAVFDSRVRT
+1592 TTVFDSNVRT

-1621 VFITKCDIFFRS
+1621 IFITKCDIFFRS

-1660 AEISME
+1660 AETVME
-1666 SKDVNISEDGTAS
+1666 ANDVNISEDGTVP
-1679 TTFIFPSPVY
+1679 TTFVFPSPVY
-1689 LEQTGGGYALVLVS
+1689 LEQTSSGYALVLVS

-1760 FVLYRADFDTS
+1760 FVLYRANFDTS
-1771 GSVRFYNPELNIGN
+1771 GSVRFYNPELNVGN
-1785 RQIVSLS
+1785 NQIVSLS

-1800 QSAVIGL
+1800 QSAIVGL
-1807 GKSLTSTDISNL
+1807 GKSLTPTDISNL

-1833 SGKLVSTLG
+1833 SGRLVSTLG
-1842 TIGIGSALSVNDIG
+1842 SIGIGSALSISDSG
-1856 NGFTTS
+1856 SGFVPS

-1869 IVNITGYGGGA
+1869 AVNITGYGSGA
-1880 TVTLVT
+1880 QVTIVT

-1901 SGYAAGDTLT
+1901 SGYAVGDTLT
-1911 IDYNDTNNFGKNL
+1911 INYEDTDDFGKNL
-1924 VLSIPN
+1924 ILSIPN
-1930 DVGIIS
+1930 TVGIIS
-1936 AFNSIRIDNI
+1936 TFNTILVDNI
-1946 QGTIDNNTNVPI
+1946 QGTVDNNTNVSV
-1958 DYIVSNGIEIV
+1958 DYIVSNGTTIT
-1969 NAYVS
+1969 NAFVS
-1974 SYSPIS
+1974 SYSPTN
-1980 TGTYLKVSHSN
+1980 TGTHLKVSHSN
-1991 HGMYSSGISSVS
+1991 HGMYSENSIVS
-2003 LSGIESDVAPAILS
+2003 LSGIESDTPPVTLS
-2017 TEYSSTSTADIKLS
+2017 SEYSSTSTADIQLS
-2031 SVSNF
+2031 NVSTF
-2036 TTFENRPVGVAN
+2036 TTFENIPVGSGN

-2053 ITNEIIQYTSVDTN
+2053 INDEIIQYTSVN
-2067 TNTLGGILRAI
+2067 TSNNTLGGILRAI
-2078 DSTKLNLHKQNNLV
+2078 DTTKLNLHKQNDLV
-2092 FKYEFNGVSLRRIN
+2092 FKYEFNKVSLRRIN
-2106 KTHAIQAPI
+2106 RTHTVKAPI

-2136 NNLTGPKLFFN
+2136 NNITGPKLFFN
-2147 STKSGGSYLYTI
+2147 STKSGGSYLYAI
-2159 PQTDSLVG
+2159 PQTDSIVG
-2167 LKATQNIAFNLVKPN
+2167 PKATQNIAFNLVKPN
-2182 VQTLLPNSTTIE
+2182 VQTLLPNSTNIE

-2225 NYLSSTRII
+2225 NYLSSTRMIS
-2234 CSKVN
+2234 SKVN
-2239 EEARLE
+2239 EEDRLGN
-2245 DFPGKKS
+2245 FPGKKS
-2252 LTLEMVLSTNDS
+2252 LTLEMLLSTNDS

-2283 IDNPVSDF
+2283 IDNPISDF
-2291 TLDPRVNGI
+2291 TLDSRVNGI
-2300 DIDPNSAIYISK
+2300 DTDPNSAIYISK
-2312 QVTLAKS
+2312 QINLVKS
-2319 ADSLKVLLDAYKHS
+2319 ADSIKVLFDAYRHS

-2348 PNQQQK
+2348 PNQDQK
-2354 YELFPGYTNLDE
+2354 YELFPGYNNLDE
-2366 NGNIINYSKNTGDSD
+2366 NGNIINYSKNTGNPD
-2381 TFISPSVNSNDFR
+2381 TFVSSSVNSNDFR

>member
-1 MTQNTNLNIF
+1 MAQNTNLNIF

-29 PGISIQAREITT
+29 PGVSIQAREITT

-132 QSSDTTNFELS
+132 QSSDSTNFKLS
-143 EFNDT
+143 KFNDT
-148 ENLIILEDVDYSL
+148 ENLIILEDIDYSL
-161 STLRANSTFA
+161 SSLRANSTFA

-185 KIAAGVYFIRGY
+185 KIAKGIYFIRGY

-271 ENFIELLRVSN
+271 ENFIELLRVRN
-282 GIVEKIIKTTTYNL
+282 GIVEKITRTTTNNL
-296 LADEFARRT
+296 LTEELARRT
-305 YDESGNYYVKPFK
+305 YDESGDYYVKPFK
-318 VVLNESLN
+318 VALNESLN
-326 DKIGNNGI
+326 NKIGNNGI
-334 YNINQQTKGGGA
+334 YNLNQQTKGGGS

-364 GYEIE
+364 GYEVE
-369 TPSTS
+369 TPTTS

-381 RQTATAI
+381 RQTATTV
-388 NESIPFSIG
+388 NESIPFSLG

-411 GINTT
+411 GIGAS
-416 SIINLYSD
+416 SIVKLYSD
-424 RTSSA
+424 RTSVS
-429 GSPSGTQIGVA
+429 GISSGTEIGVA

-448 NSEYVDKSTKFECA
+448 NSEYVDKSTKFECS
-462 LYDIQTYTNITLNSN
+462 LYDIQTYTNIILNSG
-477 ISSISTP
+477 ISSITTP

-504 SNAVSLYQVSG
+504 SNVVSLYQVSG

-526 GIDDARTIRTV
+526 GINDTRTIRTV
-537 RDYGI
+537 RDYNI

-548 YQPGFT
+548 YQTGFT
-554 ADVLLSKE
+554 ADVLLSKV
-562 VILGSSSSFSIS
+562 VILGSSSSYSIS
-574 NGTSGISTVTSSN
+574 SETSGISTVTSSN

-600 SYTIG
+600 SYTVG
-605 SSTLPTYSKVFSV
+605 SSKLPTYSKVSTI
-618 SPTLKSITIAP
+618 SPTLKSITIVP
-629 VVGVPNVCLG
+629 TVDVPNVCIG
-639 SLPTTA
+639 SSLPTTV

-657 LLNTSNDYLYSELYN
+657 LLNTSNAYLYSELHN
-672 KNISNLDL
+672 KNISNLNL
-680 DGSDVIIKKSYNI
+680 KSSDVIIKKSYNI
-693 AAGNFTTGSYSIT
+693 AAGIITSSYSAT
-706 LESGN
+706 LETN
-711 QDLTLEPFDEED
+711 PDLTLEPFDEED
-723 YTLTFSDGT
+723 YTLTFSDGA
-732 IVSLDSQKV
+732 VVPLDSQKV
-741 TPNNKT
+741 ATNNKT
-747 ITIQGIPANSNAAI
+747 ITIRGITPNSNSAT
-761 LTVTFKKVNAKTR
+761 LTVTFKKVNTKTR
-774 KKIYNPCSTLVV
+774 KKIYNPCSTLIV

-795 STSGL
+795 STNGL
-800 TFSNVY
+800 TLSNVY
-806 GIRVEDK
+806 GIRVEDR
-813 EISLNIPDVE
+813 EISLNVPDVE

-830 SSTTADPELP
+830 SSTTNEPELP
-840 SITLTNLNSNISNSS
+840 SITLTDLNSNILNSS
-855 IGEKL
+855 IGEKI
-860 IGSAS
+860 IGTTS
-865 NAVAILVSNTTNN
+865 NAVATLVSTTSNK

-892 EEVTFEVSNI
+892 EEVTFQVSNI

-916 IASYIFDNGY
+916 RNSYTFDNGY
-926 RNEFLDFSRIIRK
+926 RKEFLDFSRIIR
-939 PNSESPTKKLKI
+939 NSNTESPTRKLKI
-951 VYNNYTINPDD
+951 VYNNYTIKSDD

-975 RYSFNIPIF
+975 RYSFNIPVF
-984 NGIRSTDII
+984 DGIRSTDII
-993 DLRPRVSAYSGS
+993 DLRPRVSTYSGNNR
-1005 GSPFEFNSRV
+1005 SPFEFNSRV
-1015 FSSEYS
+1015 FSSENG
-1021 SSPYIFSK
+1021 SSPYIFAK

-1058 SGVPSITPKLPN
+1058 SGVPSITPRLPN
-1070 TLDSSLEVA
+1070 TLDSALEVA

-1089 VEDCNIVLSP
+1089 VKDCNIVISP

-1107 ISNLDDRISNVEY
+1107 ISNIDDRVSNVEY

-1152 DNFKTLDGG
+1152 DNFKSLYGG
-1161 DSENL
+1161 DSPNL

-1174 ENGTL
+1174 ESETL
-1179 RPQHYTTSLDLL
+1179 RPQHYTTSIDLL

-1201 IVYDPDADP
+1201 IVYNPEADP

-1220 IKKVGEIVCLNYKDV
+1220 IKKVGDIVCLNYKDV
-1235 EYVANRFSSRV
+1235 EYVANRFASRV

-1252 NVINWFGSIALNPS
+1252 NVINWFGSVVLHPS

-1275 VGRNTVNVEGNFN
+1275 IGSNTVNVEGNYN
-1288 STISR
+1288 STISS

-1307 NSWNDRLIASGV
+1307 NSWNVSTTTLDGGGGRRLVTDIT
-1319 RTGRTQNVRGASIE
+1319 TGN
-1333 VQDTIASTR
+1333 R
-1342 TGTQVRV
+1342 TGTQVQV
-1349 NEQFDTTTSTNIVS
+1349 NEKFDSNTSTNIGS
-1363 QSIILQMRSRNIEVV
+1363 QSIILEMRSRNIEVV

-1384 NTRLYGFF
+1384 NTRFYGFF
-1392 DSKDMNPYFIP
+1392 DSKDMNSYFIP

-1408 NMVSGTFQA
+1408 KMIGGTFQA

-1445 APTETYAV
+1445 SPTETYKT
-1453 NPYQSLNGLSSVYSS
+1453 NLYQATSGLSSVYSS

-1486 QFYGCVAIGMQ
+1486 EFYGCVAIGMQ
-1497 LIGEISGAI
+1497 LVGKTSGAI

-1514 ISDSSGTLI
+1514 ISDSSGTLV
-1523 ASLFIPDSNLPS
+1523 ASIFIPDSNLPS
-1535 TPSFPT
+1535 TPTFPT

-1563 SAEAVFTS
+1563 SADAVFTS
-1571 NGTLNNTQE
+1571 SGTLNNTQE

-1592 NAVFDSRVRT
+1592 TNVVDSNT
-1602 TNRWVDP
+1602 TTRNRWVDP

-1621 VFITKCDIFFRS
+1621 VNGVFITKCDIFFRS
-1633 KDTNNIP
+1633 KDTNDIP

-1647 MQNGTPTQQVLPF
+1647 MQNGTPTQQILPF
-1660 AEISME
+1660 AETVME
-1666 SKDVNISEDGTAS
+1666 AKDIKVSEDGTVP
-1679 TTFIFPSPVY
+1679 TTFVFPAPIY
-1689 LEQTGGGYALVLVS
+1689 LEQTGSGYALTLVS

-1714 MGETDIS
+1714 MGETEVS

-1744 SQNGSTWDP
+1744 SQNGSTWEP

-1760 FVLYRADFDTS
+1760 FVLYRAEFDTS
-1771 GSVRFYNPELNIGN
+1771 GAVRFYNPELNIGN
-1785 RQIVSLS
+1785 HQIVSLS
-1792 PNPISAYS
+1792 PNPISTYS
-1800 QSAVIGL
+1800 QSAIVGL
-1807 GKSLTSTDISNL
+1807 GNSLTPTDISKL

-1833 SGKLVSTLG
+1833 SGRLVSILG
-1842 TIGIGSALSVNDIG
+1842 AIGIGSTLSINDSG
-1856 NGFTTS
+1856 NAFSTS
-1862 TTYSNVN
+1862 TTYSNVD
-1869 IVNITGYGGGA
+1869 IVNITGHGSRA
-1880 TVTLVT
+1880 KATLVT
-1886 NASGNVS
+1886 NASGIVS
-1893 SATVSSGG
+1893 SVTVSSGG
-1901 SGYAAGDTLT
+1901 SGYAVGDTLT

-1930 DVGIIS
+1930 NVGIIS
-1936 AFNSIRIDNI
+1936 AFNSIRIDDI
-1946 QGTIDNNTNVPI
+1946 QGTVDNNTNVSV
-1958 DYIVSNGIEIV
+1958 DYIVSNGTVIT
-1969 NAYVS
+1969 NPYVS
-1974 SYSPIS
+1974 SYSSINN
-1980 TGTYLKVSHSN
+1980 GTYLKVSHSN
-1991 HGMYSSGISSVS
+1991 HGMYSQNSIIS
-2003 LSGIESDVAPAILS
+2003 LSGIESDVPPVILS
-2017 TEYSSTSTADIKLS
+2017 AEYSSTSNADIKLS
-2031 SVSNF
+2031 NVNNF
-2036 TTFENRPVGVAN
+2036 TTFENLPVGTGN
-2048 PGYIL
+2048 PGYVL
-2053 ITNEIIQYTSVDTN
+2053 INNEIIQYTSFDTN
-2067 TNTLGGILRAI
+2067 ANTLGGIGRAI
-2078 DSTKLNLHKQNNLV
+2078 DATKLNLHKQNDLI
-2092 FKYEFNGVSLRRIN
+2092 FKYEFNRVSLRRIN
-2106 KTHAIQAPI
+2106 KTHTIQAPI
-2115 EIDSYH
+2115 EIDSYY
-2121 IHLNMSSGGVNRTVD
+2121 IHLNMSSDGVNRTVD
-2136 NNLTGPKLFFN
+2136 NSLTGPKLFFN

-2159 PQTDSLVG
+2159 PQTNSLVG
-2167 LKATQNIAFNLVKPN
+2167 PKATQNIAFNLVKPN
-2182 VQTLLPNSTTIE
+2182 VQTLLPNSTNIE

-2225 NYLSSTRII
+2225 NYLSSTRMI

-2239 EEARLE
+2239 EEARLV

-2252 LTLEMVLSTNDS
+2252 LTLEMVLSTKDS

-2300 DIDPNSAIYISK
+2300 DTDPNSAIYISK

-2319 ADSLKVLLDAYKHS
+2319 ADSLKVLLDAYRHS

-2348 PNQQQK
+2348 PNQKQT
-2354 YELFPGYTNLDE
+2354 YELFPGYINLDE
-2366 NGNIINYSKNTGDSD
+2366 NGNVINYSKNTGNAD
-2381 TFISPSVNSNDFR
+2381 TFVSPSVNSNDFR

>member
-1 MTQNTNLNIF
+1 MAQNTNLNIF

-29 PGISIQAREITT
+29 PGVSIQAREITT

-49 IERFGNHFFKEGSV
+49 IERFGKHFFKEGSV

-132 QSSDTTNFELS
+132 QSSDSTNFKLS
-143 EFNDT
+143 KFNDA

-161 STLRANSTFA
+161 SSLRANSTFA

-185 KIAAGVYFIRGY
+185 KIAEGVYFIRGY
-197 FVEVSSQT
+197 FVEVSPQT

-271 ENFIELLRVSN
+271 ENFIELLRVKN
-282 GIVEKIIKTTTYNL
+282 GIVEKITKTTTNNL
-296 LADEFARRT
+296 LTEELARRT
-305 YDESGNYYVKPFK
+305 YDESGDYYVKPFK
-318 VVLNESLN
+318 VALNESLN
-326 DKIGNNGI
+326 NKIGNNGI
-334 YNINQQTKGGGA
+334 YNLNQQTKGGGS

-364 GYEIE
+364 GYEVE
-369 TPSTS
+369 TRTTS

-381 RQTATAI
+381 RQTDTII

-404 VYGSIPV
+404 VYGSIP
-411 GINTT
+411 IAIDTT
-416 SIINLYSD
+416 SIVNLYNG
-424 RTSSA
+424 RTVVPN
-429 GSPSGTQIGVA
+429 SPSGTEIGVA

-448 NSEYVDKSTKFECA
+448 NSEYVDESTKFECS

-477 ISSISTP
+477 ISSIPTP

-498 VSNVTD
+498 VSDVID
-504 SNAVSLYQVSG
+504 SNVVSLYQVSG

-526 GIDDARTIRTV
+526 GIDDTRTILTV

-548 YQPGFT
+548 YQTGFT
-554 ADVLLSKE
+554 ADVLLSNG
-562 VILGSSSSFSIS
+562 VTLGSSSSFSIS
-574 NGTSGISTVTSSN
+574 GESSGISTVTSSN
-587 QNFYS
+587 QSFYS

-600 SYTIG
+600 SYTKQG
-605 SSTLPTYSKVFSV
+605 ESVPTYNSV
-618 SPTLKSITIAP
+618 STISPTLKSITIVPTAD
-629 VVGVPNVCLG
+629 VPNVCVGGL
-639 SLPTTA
+639 STTT

-657 LLNTSNDYLYSELYN
+657 LLNTSNAYLYSELHN
-672 KNISNLDL
+672 KNISNLNL
-680 DGSDVIIKKSYNI
+680 KSSDVIIKKSYNI
-693 AAGNFTTGSYSIT
+693 AAPSSFATGSYTQT
-706 LESGN
+706 LETN
-711 QDLTLEPFDEED
+711 PDLTLEPFDEED
-723 YTLTFSDGT
+723 YTLTFSNGD
-732 IVSLDSQKV
+732 VVPLDSQKV
-741 TPNNKT
+741 IINNKT
-747 ITIQGIPANSNAAI
+747 ITIQGITPNPNDAT

-774 KKIYNPCSTLVV
+774 KKIYNPCSTLVID
-786 NKTSSGVST
+786 KTNSGVST

-800 TFSNVY
+800 TFSKVY
-806 GIRVEDK
+806 GTRVEDK

-830 SSTTADPELP
+830 SSTTNEPELP
-840 SITLTNLNSNISNSS
+840 SITVTDLNSNILNSS
-855 IGEKL
+855 IGEKI
-860 IGSAS
+860 IGTIS
-865 NAVAILVSNTTNN
+865 NAVATLVSINN
-878 VNLVYLNENRFVTN
+878 DKVSLIYLNENRFIIN
-892 EEVTFEVSNI
+892 EEVKFEVSNI
-902 KATVFSVAVGDKNI
+902 KATVFSVTVGDKNI
-916 IASYIFDNGY
+916 RNSYTFDNGY
-926 RNEFLDFSRIIRK
+926 RKEFLDFSRIIR
-939 PNSESPTKKLKI
+939 NSNTESPTRKLKI
-951 VYNNYTINPDD
+951 VYNNYTINAND

-975 RYSFNIPIF
+975 RYSFNIPVF
-984 NGIRSTDII
+984 DGIRTTDII

-1005 GSPFEFNSRV
+1005 RSPFEFNSRV
-1015 FSSEYS
+1015 FSSQYG
-1021 SSPYIFSK
+1021 SSPYIFAK
-1029 DKTINLSYSY
+1029 DKAINLSYSY

-1058 SGVPSITPKLPN
+1058 SGVPSITPRLPN
-1070 TLDSSLEVA
+1070 TLDSALEVA

-1089 VEDCNIVLSP
+1089 VDDCNIVLSP

-1107 ISNLDDRISNVEY
+1107 ISNIDDRVSNVEY

-1161 DSENL
+1161 DSGNT

-1174 ENGTL
+1174 ENEIL

-1201 IVYDPDADP
+1201 IVYNPDADP

-1220 IKKVGEIVCLNYKDV
+1220 IKKVGDIVCLNYKDV
-1235 EYVANRFSSRV
+1235 EYVANRFASRV

-1252 NVINWFGSIALNPS
+1252 NVINWLGSVSLHPS
-1266 SDSWFESKV
+1266 SDSWFDSKV
-1275 VGRNTVNVEGNFN
+1275 IGTNTVNVEGNYN
-1288 STISR
+1288 STVSS

-1307 NSWNDRLIASGV
+1307 NSWN
-1319 RTGRTQNVRGASIE
+1319 E
-1333 VQDTIASTR
+1333 STTTVDPQGKGKR
-1342 TGTQVRV
+1342 QVTDITTVNRSGTQVKV
-1349 NEQFDTTTSTNIVS
+1349 NEKFDTTTSTNVVS

-1384 NTRLYGFF
+1384 NTRFYGFF

-1408 NMVSGTFQA
+1408 KMVSGTFQA
-1417 GETVTGILGSKNI
+1417 GETVTGILGAKHI

-1445 APTETYAV
+1445 APTETYKV
-1453 NPYQSLNGLSSVYSS
+1453 NPYLVTTGLSSVYSS

-1486 QFYGCVAIGMQ
+1486 EFYGCVAIGMQ
-1497 LIGEISGAI
+1497 LVGETSGAI
-1506 ATISDLRL
+1506 STISDLRL
-1514 ISDSSGTLI
+1514 ISDSSGALT

-1535 TPSFPT
+1535 TPTFLT

-1557 AGISDS
+1557 TGISDS
-1563 SAEAVFTS
+1563 SADALFTS
-1571 NGTLNNTQE
+1571 SGTLNNTEE

-1592 NAVFDSRVRT
+1592 NEVSDSNT
-1602 TNRWVDP
+1602 TTRNRWVDP

-1614 EVADTNG
+1614 EVVDTNG
-1621 VFITKCDIFFRS
+1621 VFITKCDVFFRS
-1633 KDTNNIP
+1633 KDNNDIP

-1647 MQNGTPTQQVLPF
+1647 MQNGTPTQQILPF
-1660 AEISME
+1660 AETVME
-1666 SKDVNISEDGTAS
+1666 AKDVNISEDGTVP
-1679 TTFIFPSPVY
+1679 TTFVFPSPVY
-1689 LEQTGGGYALVLVS
+1689 LEQTGSGYALVLVS

-1714 MGETDIS
+1714 MTETDIS

-1760 FVLYRADFDTS
+1760 FVLYRANFDTS

-1785 RQIVSLS
+1785 HQIVSLS

-1800 QSAVIGL
+1800 QSAIVGL
-1807 GKSLTSTDISNL
+1807 GKSLTPTDISNL
-1819 TVGAGITQLNNPYF
+1819 KVGAGITQLNNPYF
-1833 SGKLVSTLG
+1833 SGRLVSTLG
-1842 TIGIGSALSVNDIG
+1842 SVGIGSTLSITNPGYGYSSNITWNNVPLTTLTGFG
-1856 NGFTTS
+1856 NGAYVNLTISNNVAVAS
-1862 TTYSNVN
+1862 TVL
-1869 IVNITGYGGGA
+1869 I
-1880 TVTLVT
+1880 
-1886 NASGNVS
+1886 
-1893 SATVSSGG
+1893 GG

-1911 IDYNDTNNFGKNL
+1911 VNPSYTGGFGKDL
-1924 VLSIPN
+1924 ILSIPDN
-1930 DVGIIS
+1930 VGIIS
-1936 AFNSIRIDNI
+1936 AFNSIKIDNI
-1946 QGTIDNNTNVPI
+1946 QGTVDNNTNVSI
-1958 DYIVSNGIEIV
+1958 DYIISNGTQIT

-1974 SYSPIS
+1974 SYSSIN

-1991 HGMYSSGISSVS
+1991 HGMYSENSIVS
-2003 LSGIESDVAPAILS
+2003 LSGIESDVPPVILS
-2017 TEYSSTSTADIKLS
+2017 AEYSSTSTADIKLS
-2031 SVSNF
+2031 SVSLF
-2036 TTFENRPVGVAN
+2036 TTFENVPVSSGN

-2053 ITNEIIQYTSVDTN
+2053 IGDEIIKYTTIDTN
-2067 TNTLGGILRAI
+2067 ANTLGGISRAF
-2078 DSTKLNLHKQNNLV
+2078 DATKLNLHKQNDLV

-2106 KTHAIQAPI
+2106 KTHTIQTPI
-2115 EIDSYH
+2115 EIDSYY
-2121 IHLNMSSGGVNRTVD
+2121 IHLNMFSDGVNRTVD

-2159 PQTDSLVG
+2159 PQTNSLVG
-2167 LKATQNIAFNLVKPN
+2167 PKATQNIAFNLVKPN
-2182 VQTLLPNSTTIE
+2182 VQTLIPNSTNIE
-2194 SRIRTFS
+2194 SRIRTFT

-2239 EEARLE
+2239 EEDRLG
-2245 DFPGKKS
+2245 DFPGNKS
-2252 LTLEMVLSTNDS
+2252 LALEIGLSTNDS
-2264 KVSPMIDLDR
+2264 KVSPIIDLDR

-2283 IDNPVSDF
+2283 IDNPVFDF

-2300 DIDPNSAIYISK
+2300 DTDPNSAIYISK
-2312 QVTLAKS
+2312 QVTLTKS
-2319 ADSLKVLLDAYKHS
+2319 ADSLKVLLDAYRHS

-2348 PNQQQK
+2348 PNQDQN
-2354 YELFPGYTNLDE
+2354 YELFPGYNNLDE
-2366 NGNIINYSKNTGDSD
+2366 NGNIINYSKNTGNSD
-2381 TFISPSVNSNDFR
+2381 TFVSPSVNSNDFR

>member
-1 MTQNTNLNIF
+1 MAQNTNLNIF

-29 PGISIQAREITT
+29 PGVSIQAREITT

-132 QSSDTTNFELS
+132 QSSDTTNFKLS
-143 EFNDT
+143 KFNDT
-148 ENLIILEDVDYSL
+148 ENLIVLEDVDYSL
-161 STLRANSTFA
+161 SSLRANSTFA

-185 KIAAGVYFIRGY
+185 KIAKGIYFIRGY

-232 EYNDLFDNAQGFSN
+232 EYDDLFDNAQGFSN

-256 INTTLIKKSLDDFND
+256 INTTLIKKSLNDFND
-271 ENFIELLRVSN
+271 ENFIELLRVRN
-282 GIVEKIIKTTTYNL
+282 GIVEKITKTTTNNL
-296 LADEFARRT
+296 LTEELARRT
-305 YDESGNYYVKPFK
+305 YDESGDYYVKPFK
-318 VVLNESLN
+318 VALNESLN
-326 DKIGNNGI
+326 NKIGNNGI
-334 YNINQQTKGGGA
+334 YNLGQQTKSGGS

-364 GYEIE
+364 GYEVE
-369 TPSTS
+369 PPTAS

-381 RQTATAI
+381 RQTATAV
-388 NESIPFSIG
+388 NESVPFSIG

-416 SIINLYSD
+416 SIVKLYSD

-429 GSPSGTQIGVA
+429 GSPSGTEIGVA

-448 NSEYVDKSTKFECA
+448 NSEYVDKSTKFECS

-477 ISSISTP
+477 ISSITTP

-526 GIDDARTIRTV
+526 GIDDTRTIRTV
-537 RDYGI
+537 RDYSI

-548 YQPGFT
+548 YQTGFT
-554 ADVLLSKE
+554 ADVLLSKV

-574 NGTSGISTVTSSN
+574 DGTSGISTVTSSN

-605 SSTLPTYSKVFSV
+605 NSKLSTYSKVSTI
-618 SPTLKSITIAP
+618 SSTLKSITIVP
-629 VVGVPNVCLG
+629 TVDVPNVCLG
-639 SLPTTA
+639 SLPTTV

-657 LLNTSNDYLYSELYN
+657 LLNTPNAYLYSELHN
-672 KNISNLDL
+672 KNISNLNL
-680 DGSDVIIKKSYNI
+680 KSSDVIIKKSYNI
-693 AAGNFTTGSYSIT
+693 APNSLTSGSYSVT
-706 LESGN
+706 LESN
-711 QDLTLEPFDEED
+711 PDLTLEPFDEED
-723 YTLTFSDGT
+723 YTLTFSNGV
-732 IVSLDSQKV
+732 IVSLDNQKLI
-741 TPNNKT
+741 PNNKT
-747 ITIQGIPANSNAAI
+747 ITIQGIPSGNANAAT
-761 LTVTFKKVNAKTR
+761 LTVTFKKVNTKTR
-774 KKIYNPCSTLVV
+774 KKIYNPCSTLII

-795 STSGL
+795 STNGL
-800 TFSNVY
+800 TLSNVY
-806 GIRVEDK
+806 GLRVEDK

-823 SVLAVYE
+823 SVLAIYE
-830 SSTTADPELP
+830 SSTTNEPELP
-840 SITLTNLNSNISNSS
+840 SITLTDLNSSILNSS
-855 IGEKL
+855 IGEKI
-860 IGSAS
+860 IGTTS
-865 NAVAILVSNTTNN
+865 NAVATLVSITSNK
-878 VNLVYLNENRFVTN
+878 VNLVYLNENKFVAN
-892 EEVTFEVSNI
+892 EEVTFQVSNI
-902 KATVFSVAVGDKNI
+902 KATVFSVALGDKNI
-916 IASYIFDNGY
+916 RNSYVFDNGY
-926 RNEFLDFSRIIRK
+926 RKEFLDFSRIIR
-939 PNSESPTKKLKI
+939 NSNAESPTRKLKI
-951 VYNNYTINPDD
+951 VYNNYTIKSDD

-975 RYSFNIPIF
+975 RYSFNIPVF
-984 NGIRSTDII
+984 DAIRSTDII

-1005 GSPFEFNSRV
+1005 KSPFEFNSRV
-1015 FSSEYS
+1015 FSSENG
-1021 SSPYIFSK
+1021 SSPYIFAK

-1070 TLDSSLEVA
+1070 TLDSALEVA

-1089 VEDCNIVLSP
+1089 VNDCNIILSP

-1107 ISNLDDRISNVEY
+1107 ISNIDDRVSNVEY

-1152 DNFKTLDGG
+1152 DNFKSLDGG
-1161 DSENL
+1161 DSKNI

-1174 ENGTL
+1174 ENETL

-1201 IVYDPDADP
+1201 IVYNPEADP

-1220 IKKVGEIVCLNYKDV
+1220 IKKVGDIVCLNYKDV

-1252 NVINWFGSIALNPS
+1252 NVINWFGSVVLHPS
-1266 SDSWFESKV
+1266 SDSWFESKLI
-1275 VGRNTVNVEGNFN
+1275 GSNTVNVEGNYN

-1307 NSWNDRLIASGV
+1307 NSWNQSTTTLDGGGGRRLVSDITTVNRA
-1319 RTGRTQNVRGASIE
+1319 
-1333 VQDTIASTR
+1333 
-1342 TGTQVRV
+1342 GTQVQV
-1349 NEQFDTTTSTNIVS
+1349 KEQFVANTSTSINS
-1363 QSIILQMRSRNIEVV
+1363 QSIILGMRSRNIEVV

-1384 NTRLYGFF
+1384 NTRFYGFF
-1392 DSKDMNPYFIP
+1392 DGKDMNSYFIP
-1403 KLLEV
+1403 KLLEIK
-1408 NMVSGTFQA
+1408 MVSGTFQA
-1417 GETVTGILGSKNI
+1417 GETVTGILGAKNI

-1445 APTETYAV
+1445 APTETYKT
-1453 NPYQSLNGLSSVYSS
+1453 NLYQATSGLSSVYSS

-1486 QFYGCVAIGMQ
+1486 QFYGCVSIGMQ
-1497 LIGEISGAI
+1497 LVGGTSGAI

-1535 TPSFPT
+1535 TPTFST

-1563 SAEAVFTS
+1563 SADAVFTS
-1571 NGTLNNTQE
+1571 SGTLNNTQE

-1592 NAVFDSRVRT
+1592 NNIFDSNT
-1602 TNRWVDP
+1602 TTTQRWVDP

-1647 MQNGTPTQQVLPF
+1647 MQNGTPTQQILPF
-1660 AEISME
+1660 AETVME
-1666 SKDVNISEDGTAS
+1666 AKDVNISEDGTVP
-1679 TTFIFPSPVY
+1679 TTFVFPSPIY
-1689 LEQTGGGYALVLVS
+1689 LEQTGSGYALALVS

-1714 MGETDIS
+1714 MGETDVS

-1744 SQNGSTWDP
+1744 SQNGSTWEP

-1760 FVLYRADFDTS
+1760 FVLYRADFNTS
-1771 GSVRFYNPELNIGN
+1771 GTVRFYNPELNIGN
-1785 RQIVSLS
+1785 HQIVSLS
-1792 PNPISAYS
+1792 SNPISAYS
-1800 QSAVIGL
+1800 QSAIVGL
-1807 GKSLTSTDISNL
+1807 GNSLTSTDISKL
-1819 TVGAGITQLNNPYF
+1819 KVGVGITQLNNPYF
-1833 SGKLVSTLG
+1833 SGRLVSILG
-1842 TIGIGSALSVNDIG
+1842 AIGIGSTLSINNSG

-1862 TTYSNVN
+1862 TTYSNVD
-1869 IVNITGYGGGA
+1869 IVNITGNGSGA
-1880 TVTLVT
+1880 KATLVT
-1886 NASGNVS
+1886 NASGIVS
-1893 SATVSSGG
+1893 SVTVNSGG
-1901 SGYAAGDTLT
+1901 FGYAIGDTLT

-1930 DVGIIS
+1930 NVGIIS

-1946 QGTIDNNTNVPI
+1946 QGTVDNNTNVSV
-1958 DYIVSNGIEIV
+1958 DYIISNGITIT

-1974 SYSPIS
+1974 SYSPINN
-1980 TGTYLKVSHSN
+1980 GTYLKVSHSN
-1991 HGMYSSGISSVS
+1991 HGMYSENSIVS
-2003 LSGIESDVAPAILS
+2003 LSGIESDVPPAILS
-2017 TEYSSTSTADIKLS
+2017 TEYSSSSNADIKLS
-2031 SVSNF
+2031 NVSSF
-2036 TTFENRPVGVAN
+2036 TTFENISVGPGN

-2053 ITNEIIQYTSVDTN
+2053 MGDEIIKYTSVDTN

-2078 DSTKLNLHKQNNLV
+2078 DSTKLNLHKQNDLV
-2092 FKYEFNGVSLRRIN
+2092 FKYEFNGISLRRIN
-2106 KTHAIQAPI
+2106 KTHTIQAPI

-2121 IHLNMSSGGVNRTVD
+2121 IHLDMASGGVNRTLD
-2136 NNLTGPKLFFN
+2136 NNITGPKLFFN

-2167 LKATQNIAFNLVKPN
+2167 PKATQNIAFNVAKPN
-2182 VQTLLPNSTTIE
+2182 VQTLLPNSTNIE

-2239 EEARLE
+2239 EEARLV

-2252 LTLEMVLSTNDS
+2252 LTLEMVLSTKDS

-2291 TLDPRVNGI
+2291 TLDARVNGI
-2300 DIDPNSAIYISK
+2300 DTDPNSAIYISK

-2319 ADSLKVLLDAYKHS
+2319 ADSLKVLLDAYRHS

-2348 PNQQQK
+2348 PNEEQN

-2366 NGNIINYSKNTGDSD
+2366 NGNVINYSKNTGNAD
-2381 TFISPSVNSNDFR
+2381 TFVSPSVNSNDFR